1 MAKKKDVTTDNEI
14 FVAQKLAEDEL
25 NINEINK
32 PLEML
37 DFKSFDNNKDLLD
50 YQQQALINAFR
61 MLVAYFRDFKENKKE
76 FYAFYQKHYSFAHCD
91 FAKKKLNP
99 LLKSHF
105 KVENHCVSFENFIN
119 RLAFYMA
126 TGSGKTIVIIKLV
139 ELLSVAI
146 RMGLIPKKN
155 IMFFSANEHLIK
167 QFEKEIE
174 KYNRNK
180 DYFKQIDF
188 KNLKSVTNKDFHHA
202 PKNSFIEKIAL
213 FYYRADLMSDEES
226 KENLLNYKDYWDN
239 GENYVILDEA
249 HKGNKTESKR
259 QAIFSLLSLKGFLF
273 NFSATFTEESDLITA
288 VYNLSVGEWV
298 KLGYG
303 KESVLLKK
311 NNLNAFKE
319 LKDLNDREKEIAL
332 LKALLLLG
340 MQKRHQT
347 EGYFYDPLMLVFT
360 HSVNVKNS
368 DAEIFFKT
376 LARVIENDDGS
387 DFLKAKDDLLEELK
401 NPEFL
406 FSDDKDK
413 GYKVNVF
420 KESLKS
426 MDFKG
431 LKEEVFYA
439 SNGHIE
445 VIINPKNNQEI
456 AFKLNTSDKVFCLIR
471 IGDITE
477 WICEKLKSV
486 KVVSKNLS
494 FKEESYFSQIDKSSI
509 NILVGSRTFDT
520 GWDSTRPSVILFLNI
535 GLDDDAKKLVK
546 QSFGRGVR
554 IESVKNQRQRLAYLD
569 IDEAIKKDLKPNAAM
584 LETLFVIPTNHASLE
599 AILKIQKESENKGEN
614 RGSWREIKLEKTPI
628 KHALFV
634 PCYRKEQTNALKISP
649 SASFKMSE
657 KNFKDLKEYF
667 HLMSEKHFILK
678 HEIYDPKDY
687 TLLKEM
693 IQTAHFKKVPTW
705 HYKDLDHMISEIKGK
720 KGYTLLKDLIQTA
733 HFKKVSTWHYKDLDH
748 MISEIKGKL
757 YPNQKVPKDEFN
769 ALDSEKIVH
778 FKRIKVRADKKEELI
793 QTIQEVKEYAPL
805 DKETL
810 RIKIAQGEIDP
821 YDTEKHKQDK
831 TFKVDEAELLKLKEH
846 YYTPLIKAK
855 NCDWLKHVVKVESES
870 DFLEELLKIVETL
883 QENYDFW
890 AFSKIDE
897 HLDNLFIPYFNNAA
911 ERKFFPDFIFWL
923 QKGGTQIICF
933 IDPKGSKH
941 TDYEHK
947 ADAYQLFKDKI
958 FNPKNDPNLKIK
970 VVLKF
975 YGDKDD
981 VGERYR
987 DDWIKEGELK
997 DFFLKQ
1003 LA

>member
-1 MAKKKDVTTDNEI
+1 MAKKKDLIAHNEI

-25 NINEINK
+25 NTNEINE

-37 DFKSFDNNKDLLD
+37 DFKSFDNNKELLD

-61 MLVAYFRDFKENKKE
+61 MLVAYFKDFKGSKKE
-76 FYAFYQKHYSFAHCD
+76 FYAFYQKHYSFANCD
-91 FAKKKLNP
+91 FTKKKLNP

-155 IMFFSANEHLIK
+155 IMFFSANENLIK

-174 KYNRNK
+174 KYNRGK
-180 DYFKQIDF
+180 DFSKQIDF
-188 KNLKSVTNKDFHHA
+188 KNLKDVTHKDFHRA
-202 PKNSFIEKIAL
+202 PKGFFEKIAL
-213 FYYRADLMSDEES
+213 FYYRADLMNDGES

-249 HKGNKTESKR
+249 HKGNKSESKR

-273 NFSATFTEESDLITA
+273 NFSATFTEESDLITS

-311 NNLNAFKE
+311 NNLNAFKDS
-319 LKDLNDREKEIAL
+319 KDLNDREKEIAL

-340 MQKRHQT
+340 MQKRYKT
-347 EGYFYDPLMLVFT
+347 EGYFHDPLMLVFT

-376 LARVIENDDGS
+376 LAHVIENDDGN
-387 DFLKAKDDLLEELK
+387 DFVKAKEDLLEELK
-401 NPEFL
+401 DPEFL
-406 FSDDKDK
+406 FSANKDKD
-413 GYKVNVF
+413 YKVKVF
-420 KESLKS
+420 KEGLKS

-439 SNGHIE
+439 NSGHIE

-509 NILVGSRTFDT
+509 NILVGSRTFET

-599 AILKIQKESENKGEN
+599 AILKIQKESENRGEN

-634 PCYRKEQTNALKISP
+634 PCYRKEPTSILKIP
-649 SASFKMSE
+649 ENASFKMSE

-667 HLMSEKHFILK
+667 NLMSEKHFILK

-687 TLLKEM
+687 AMLKDM
-693 IQTAHFKKVPTW
+693 IQK
-705 HYKDLDHMISEIKGK
+705 
-720 KGYTLLKDLIQTA
+720 A
-733 HFKKVSTWHYKDLDH
+733 HFKKVSTWHYKDLDY

-769 ALDSEKIVH
+769 ALDNEKIVH
-778 FKRIKVRADKKEELI
+778 FKRIKVKADKQEALI
-793 QTIQEVKEYAPL
+793 KTIQEVKEHAPL

-810 RIKIAQGEIDP
+810 IKKIVQGEIDP

-831 TFKVDEAELLKLKEH
+831 TFEVDGAELLKLKEH

-855 NCDWLKHVVKVESES
+855 DCDWLKHVVKVKSEI
-870 DFLEELLKIVETL
+870 DFLQELQDQETTKTL
-883 QENYDFW
+883 QANYDFW

-897 HLDNLFIPYFNNAA
+897 HLDNLFIPYINDAA
-911 ERKFFPDFIFWL
+911 ERRFFPDFIFWL
-923 QKGGTQIICF
+923 QKGDTQIICF
-933 IDPKGSKH
+933 IDPKGTKIS
-941 TDYEHK
+941 DYQHK
-947 ADAYQLFKDKI
+947 ADAYKLFKDKI
-958 FNPKNDPNLKIK
+958 FNPKDDPHCKIKKIK

-975 YGDKDD
+975 YGDKDR
-981 VGERYR
+981 VGDNYR
-987 DDWIKEGELK
+987 DYWIQKGKLN
-997 DFFLKQ
+997 DFFLT
-1003 LA
+1003 LRD

>member
-1 MAKKKDVTTDNEI
+1 MAKKKQEVRNNEI
-14 FVAQKLAEDEL
+14 FVAQKLAEEEL
-25 NINEINK
+25 NANEIND

-37 DFKSFDNNKDLLD
+37 DFKSFDSNKELLD

-76 FYAFYQKHYSFAHCD
+76 FYAFYQKYYSFANCD
-91 FAKKKLNP
+91 FAKKKLNH
-99 LLKSHF
+99 LLKNSF
-105 KVENHCVSFENFIN
+105 KVENGCVKFENFIN

-139 ELLSVAI
+139 ELLSVAMG
-146 RMGLIPKKN
+146 MGLIPKKN

-180 DYFKQIDF
+180 DYSKQIDF
-188 KNLKSVTNKDFHHA
+188 KNLKNIKNKDFYHA
-202 PKNSFIEKIAL
+202 SSNFLMRKIVL

-226 KENLLNYKDYWDN
+226 KENLLNYKDCWDN

-259 QAIFSLLSLKGFLF
+259 QAIFSLLSLRGFLF

-311 NNLNAFKE
+311 NNLSAFKE

-340 MQKRHQT
+340 MQKRYKV
-347 EGYFYDPLMLVFT
+347 EGYFHDPLMLVFT
-360 HSVNVKNS
+360 HSVNVENS

-376 LARVIENDDGS
+376 LARVIENDDES

-401 NPEFL
+401 SPEFL
-406 FSDDKDK
+406 FSDGKDQD
-413 GYKVNVF
+413 YKIEVF
-420 KESLKS
+420 KESLKG

-431 LKEEVFYA
+431 LKEAVFYA

-477 WICEKLKSV
+477 WIHEKLKSV
-486 KVVSKNLS
+486 KVVNKNLS

-569 IDEAIKKDLKPNAAM
+569 IDEAVKDRLKPNAAM

-599 AILKIQKESENKGEN
+599 AILKFQKESESGGEN
-614 RGSWREIKLEKTPI
+614 RGPWREIKLEKTPI

-634 PCYRKEQTNALKISP
+634 PCYRKEQTNALKISKN
-649 SASFKMSE
+649 ASFKMSE
-657 KNFKDLKEYF
+657 KNFKDLKEHF

-678 HEIYDPKDY
+678 HEIYNPKDY
-687 TLLKEM
+687 ALLKEM
-693 IQTAHFKKVPTW
+693 
-705 HYKDLDHMISEIKGK
+705 
-720 KGYTLLKDLIQTA
+720 IQTA
-733 HFKKVSTWHYKDLDH
+733 HFKKVSTWHYKDLDY

-769 ALDSEKIVH
+769 ALDNEKIVH
-778 FKRIKVRADKKEELI
+778 FKRIKVKADKKEKLI
-793 QTIQEVKEYAPL
+793 QTIQEVKEYVPL

-810 RIKIAQGEIDP
+810 RMKIAQGEIDP
-821 YDTEKHKQDK
+821 YDTDKHKQDK
-831 TFKVDEAELLKLKEH
+831 TFKVGDAELLKLKEH

-855 NCDWLKHVVKVESES
+855 NCGWLKHVVKVKSES
-870 DFLEELLKIVETL
+870 DFLEELQKTETIITL

-897 HLDNLFIPYFNNAA
+897 HLDNLFIPYFNGAT

-958 FNPKNDPNLKIK
+958 FNPKDDPNFKIK

-975 YGDKDD
+975 YGNKDG

>member
-1 MAKKKDVTTDNEI
+1 MAKKKQEVRNNEI
-14 FVAQKLAEDEL
+14 FVAQKLAEEEL
-25 NINEINK
+25 NINEIND

-37 DFKSFDNNKDLLD
+37 DFKSFDNNKELLD

-61 MLVAYFRDFKENKKE
+61 VLIAYFRDFKENKKE
-76 FYAFYQKHYSFAHCD
+76 FYAFYQKHYSFANCD

-105 KVENHCVSFENFIN
+105 KVENHCVKFENFIN

-139 ELLSVAI
+139 ELLSVAMG
-146 RMGLIPKKN
+146 MGLIPKKN

-180 DYFKQIDF
+180 DYSKQIDF
-188 KNLKSVTNKDFHHA
+188 KNLKSVKNKDFYHA
-202 PKNSFIEKIAL
+202 SKDFFQKIAL
-213 FYYRADLMSDEES
+213 FYYRADLINDEES

-249 HKGNKTESKR
+249 HKGNKSESKR
-259 QAIFSLLSLKGFLF
+259 QAIFSLLSLRGFLF

-332 LKALLLLG
+332 LKALLLLA
-340 MQKRHQT
+340 MQKRYKT
-347 EGYFYDPLMLVFT
+347 EGYFHDPLMLVFT

-387 DFLKAKDDLLEELK
+387 DFLKAKEDLLEELK
-401 NPEFL
+401 APEFL

-477 WICEKLKSV
+477 WIHEKLKSV

-554 IESVKNQRQRLAYLD
+554 IESVKNQRQRLAYLN

-584 LETLFVIPTNHASLE
+584 LETLFVIATKSE
-599 AILKIQKESENKGEN
+599 SVKAILDLKEESSDP
-614 RGSWREIKLEKTPI
+614 SWYEVELEKTPI
-628 KHALFV
+628 EHALFV
-634 PCYRKEQTNALKISP
+634 PCYQEKCIKATDLESG
-649 SASFKMSE
+649 SFKMSE

-678 HEIYDPKDY
+678 HEIYNPKD
-687 TLLKEM
+687 
-693 IQTAHFKKVPTW
+693 
-705 HYKDLDHMISEIKGK
+705 
-720 KGYTLLKDLIQTA
+720 YTLLKDLIQTKR
-733 HFKKVSTWHYKDLDH
+733 FEIELNWHYKDLDDL
-748 MISEIKGKL
+748 ISILKKRL
-757 YPNQKVPKDEFN
+757 YLNQKVPKDEFN
-769 ALDSEKIVH
+769 ALDNEKIVH
-778 FKRIKVRADKKEELI
+778 FKRIKVKAGKKEELVKK
-793 QTIQEVKEYAPL
+793 IQELEEYA
-805 DKETL
+805 
-810 RIKIAQGEIDP
+810 P
-821 YDTEKHKQDK
+821 YDTEKHQQDK
-831 TFKVDEAELLKLKEH
+831 TFEVDGAELLKLKEH

-855 NCDWLKHVVKVESES
+855 NCDWLKHVVKVESEI
-870 DFLEELLKIVETL
+870 DFLKELQETETMKTL

-897 HLDNLFIPYFNNAA
+897 HLDNLFIPYIGGQVA

-933 IDPKGSKH
+933 IDPKGTKIS
-941 TDYEHK
+941 DYQHK
-947 ADAYQLFKDKI
+947 ADAYKLFKGKVFTPKDKPH
-958 FNPKNDPNLKIK
+958 FKIQ

-975 YGDKDD
+975 YGNKDRVPD
-981 VGERYR
+981 DYR
-987 DDWIKEGELK
+987 DYWIKKGKLE
-997 DFFLKQ
+997 DFFLT
-1003 LA
+1003 L

>member
-1 MAKKKDVTTDNEI
+1 MAKKKQEVRNNEI
-14 FVAQKLAEDEL
+14 FVAQKLAEEEL
-25 NINEINK
+25 NANEIND

-37 DFKSFDNNKDLLD
+37 DFKSFDSNKELLD

-76 FYAFYQKHYSFAHCD
+76 FYAFYQKHYSFAKCD
-91 FAKKKLNP
+91 FAKKKLNH

-105 KVENHCVSFENFIN
+105 KVENHCVKFENFIN

-139 ELLSVAI
+139 ELLSVAMG
-146 RMGLIPKKN
+146 MGLIPKKN

-180 DYFKQIDF
+180 DFSKQIDF
-188 KNLKSVTNKDFHHA
+188 KNLKSVKNKDFYHS
-202 PKNSFIEKIAL
+202 PKDFFQKIAL

-226 KENLLNYKDYWDN
+226 KENLLNYKDCWDN

-259 QAIFSLLSLKGFLF
+259 QAIFSLLSQKGFLF

-311 NNLNAFKE
+311 NNLSAFKE

-340 MQKRHQT
+340 MQKRYKT
-347 EGYFYDPLMLVFT
+347 EGYFHDPLMLVFT
-360 HSVNVKNS
+360 HSVNVENS

-376 LARVIENDDGS
+376 LARVIENDDES
-387 DFLKAKDDLLEELK
+387 DFSKAKDDLLEELK
-401 NPEFL
+401 SPEFL
-406 FSDDKDK
+406 FSDGKDQKDK
-413 GYKVNVF
+413 AEVF
-420 KESLKS
+420 KEGLKG

-431 LKEEVFYA
+431 LKEAVFYA
-439 SNGHIE
+439 SSGHIE

-477 WICEKLKSV
+477 WIREKLKSV

-509 NILVGSRTFDT
+509 NILVGSRAFDT

-569 IDEAIKKDLKPNAAM
+569 IDEAVKDRLKPNAAM

-599 AILKIQKESENKGEN
+599 AILKFQKESENGGEN
-614 RGSWREIKLEKTPI
+614 RGSWHEIKLEKTRI
-628 KHALFV
+628 EHALFV

-687 TLLKEM
+687 ALLKEM
-693 IQTAHFKKVPTW
+693 IQTAHFKKV
-705 HYKDLDHMISEIKGK
+705 
-720 KGYTLLKDLIQTA
+720 
-733 HFKKVSTWHYKDLDH
+733 STMRL
-748 MISEIKGKL
+748 
-757 YPNQKVPKDEFN
+757 
-769 ALDSEKIVH
+769 
-778 FKRIKVRADKKEELI
+778 
-793 QTIQEVKEYAPL
+793 
-805 DKETL
+805 
-810 RIKIAQGEIDP
+810 
-821 YDTEKHKQDK
+821 
-831 TFKVDEAELLKLKEH
+831 
-846 YYTPLIKAK
+846 
-855 NCDWLKHVVKVESES
+855 
-870 DFLEELLKIVETL
+870 
-883 QENYDFW
+883 
-890 AFSKIDE
+890 
-897 HLDNLFIPYFNNAA
+897 
-911 ERKFFPDFIFWL
+911 
-923 QKGGTQIICF
+923 
-933 IDPKGSKH
+933 
-941 TDYEHK
+941 
-947 ADAYQLFKDKI
+947 
-958 FNPKNDPNLKIK
+958 
-970 VVLKF
+970 
-975 YGDKDD
+975 
-981 VGERYR
+981 
-987 DDWIKEGELK
+987 WIKKL
-997 DFFLKQ
+997 
-1003 LA
+1003 

>member
-1 MAKKKDVTTDNEI
+1 MAKKKDLTSYNEI

-25 NINEINK
+25 NTNEINE
-32 PLEML
+32 PLERL
-37 DFKSFDNNKDLLD
+37 DFKSFDSNKELLD

-91 FAKKKLNP
+91 FTHKKLNP

-155 IMFFSANEHLIK
+155 IMFFSANENLIK

-174 KYNRNK
+174 KYNRGK
-180 DYFKQIDF
+180 DFSKQIDF
-188 KNLKSVTNKDFHHA
+188 KNLKEVTHKDFHRA
-202 PKNSFIEKIAL
+202 PKGFFEKITL
-213 FYYRADLMSDEES
+213 FYYRADLMNDEES

-249 HKGNKTESKR
+249 HKGNKSESKR

-273 NFSATFTEESDLITA
+273 NFSATFTEESDLITS

-311 NNLNAFKE
+311 NNLNAFKDS
-319 LKDLNDREKEIAL
+319 KDLNDREKEIAL

-340 MQKRHQT
+340 MQKRYKT
-347 EGYFYDPLMLVFT
+347 EGYFHDPLMLVFT

-387 DFLKAKDDLLEELK
+387 DFVKAKEDLLEEIK
-401 NPEFL
+401 DPEFL
-406 FSDDKDK
+406 FSANKDKD
-413 GYKVNVF
+413 YKVKVF
-420 KESLKS
+420 KEGLKS

-456 AFKLNTSDKVFCLIR
+456 AFKLNTSDKVFCLIK

-509 NILVGSRTFDT
+509 NILVGSRTFET

-569 IDEAIKKDLKPNAAM
+569 IDEAIKENLKPNAAM
-584 LETLFVIPTNHASLE
+584 LETLFVIATKSE
-599 AILKIQKESENKGEN
+599 SVKAILDLKEESSDP
-614 RGSWREIKLEKTPI
+614 SWCEVELEKTPI
-628 KHALFV
+628 EHDLFV
-634 PCYRKEQTNALKISP
+634 PCYRKEPTSILKIP
-649 SASFKMSE
+649 ENASFKMSE

-667 HLMSEKHFILK
+667 NLMSEKHFILK

-687 TLLKEM
+687 ATLKDM
-693 IQTAHFKKVPTW
+693 IQK
-705 HYKDLDHMISEIKGK
+705 
-720 KGYTLLKDLIQTA
+720 A
-733 HFKKVSTWHYKDLDH
+733 HFKKVSTWHYKDLDY
-748 MISEIKGKL
+748 MIAEIKGKL

-769 ALDSEKIVH
+769 ALDNEKIVH
-778 FKRIKVRADKKEELI
+778 FKRIKVKADKQEALI
-793 QTIQEVKEYAPL
+793 KTIQEVKEHAPL

-821 YDTEKHKQDK
+821 YDAEKHKQDK
-831 TFKVDEAELLKLKEH
+831 TFKVGDAELLKLKEH

-855 NCDWLKHVVKVESES
+855 DCDWLKHVVKVKSEI
-870 DFLEELLKIVETL
+870 DFLQELQDQETTKTL

-897 HLDNLFIPYFNNAA
+897 HLDNLFIPYINNVA
-911 ERKFFPDFIFWL
+911 ERRFFPDFIFWL
-923 QKGGTQIICF
+923 QKGDTQIICF
-933 IDPKGSKH
+933 IDPKGNKH

-947 ADAYQLFKDKI
+947 ADAYKLFKDKI
-958 FNPKNDPNLKIK
+958 FNPKNDPHFKIK

-981 VGERYR
+981 VGDNYR
-987 DDWIKEGELK
+987 DYWIQKGKLN
-997 DFFLKQ
+997 DFFLTLKD
-1003 LA
+1003 

>member
-1 MAKKKDVTTDNEI
+1 MAKKKQEVRNNEI

-25 NINEINK
+25 NTNEINE

-37 DFKSFDNNKDLLD
+37 DFKSFDSNKELLD

-61 MLVAYFRDFKENKKE
+61 MLVAYFRDFKGSKKE
-76 FYAFYQKHYSFAHCD
+76 FYAFYQKHYSFANCD
-91 FAKKKLNP
+91 FTHKKLNH

-105 KVENHCVSFENFIN
+105 KVENQRVSFENFIN

-155 IMFFSANEHLIK
+155 IMFFSANENLIK

-174 KYNRNK
+174 KYNRGK
-180 DYFKQIDF
+180 DFSKQIDF
-188 KNLKSVTNKDFHHA
+188 KNLKSITHKDFHRA
-202 PKNSFIEKIAL
+202 PKGFFEKIAL
-213 FYYRADLMSDEES
+213 FYYRADLMNDEES

-249 HKGNKTESKR
+249 HKGNKSESKR

-273 NFSATFTEESDLITA
+273 NFSATFTEESDLITS

-311 NNLNAFKE
+311 NNLNAFKD

-340 MQKRHQT
+340 MQKRYKT
-347 EGYFYDPLMLVFT
+347 EGYFHDPLMLVFT
-360 HSVNVKNS
+360 HSVNVENS

-376 LARVIENDDGS
+376 LARVIENDNGN
-387 DFLKAKDDLLEELK
+387 DFVKAKEDLLEEIK

-406 FSDDKDK
+406 FSANKDN
-413 GYKVNVF
+413 YKVKVF
-420 KESLKS
+420 KEGLKS
-426 MDFKG
+426 IDFKG
-431 LKEEVFYA
+431 LKEEIFYVN
-439 SNGHIE
+439 SGHIE

-456 AFKLNTSDKVFCLIR
+456 AFKLNTSDKVFCLIK

-494 FKEESYFSQIDKSSI
+494 FKEESYFSQIDRSSI
-509 NILVGSRTFDT
+509 NILVGSRTFET

-599 AILKIQKESENKGEN
+599 AILTIQKESENRGEN

-628 KHALFV
+628 EHKLFV
-634 PCYRKEQTNALKISP
+634 PCYRKEPTSILELPEN
-649 SASFKMSE
+649 ASFKMSE

-667 HLMSEKHFILK
+667 NLMSEKHFILK

-687 TLLKEM
+687 ATLKDM
-693 IQTAHFKKVPTW
+693 IQKAR
-705 HYKDLDHMISEIKGK
+705 I
-720 KGYTLLKDLIQTA
+720 
-733 HFKKVSTWHYKDLDH
+733 KKVSTWHYKDLDY

-769 ALDSEKIVH
+769 ALDNEKIVH
-778 FKRIKVRADKKEELI
+778 FKRIKVKADKQEALI
-793 QTIQEVKEYAPL
+793 KTIQEVKEHAPL

-810 RIKIAQGEIDP
+810 IKKIAQGEIDP
-821 YDTEKHKQDK
+821 YDADKHKQDK
-831 TFKVDEAELLKLKEH
+831 TFKVGDAELLKLKEH

-855 NCDWLKHVVKVESES
+855 DCYWLKHVVKVKSEI
-870 DFLEELLKIVETL
+870 DFLQELQDQETTKTL

-897 HLDNLFIPYFNNAA
+897 HLDNLFIPYINNVA
-911 ERKFFPDFIFWL
+911 ERRFFPDFIFWL
-923 QKGGTQIICF
+923 QKGDTQIICF
-933 IDPKGSKH
+933 IDPKGI
-941 TDYEHK
+941 TYADYEHK
-947 ADAYQLFKDKI
+947 ADAYKLFKDKI
-958 FNPKNDPNLKIK
+958 FNSKNDPNFKIK

-975 YGDKDD
+975 YGDKDK
-981 VGERYR
+981 VGDNYR
-987 DDWIKEGELK
+987 DYWIQKGKLN
-997 DFFLKQ
+997 DFFLTLKD
-1003 LA
+1003 

>member
-1 MAKKKDVTTDNEI
+1 MAKKKDLTSYNEI

-25 NINEINK
+25 NTNEINE
-32 PLEML
+32 PLERL
-37 DFKSFDNNKDLLD
+37 DFKSFDSNKELLD

-76 FYAFYQKHYSFAHCD
+76 FYAFYQEHYSFANCD
-91 FAKKKLNP
+91 FTNKKLNP

-146 RMGLIPKKN
+146 KMGLIPKKN
-155 IMFFSANEHLIK
+155 IMFFSANENLIK

-174 KYNRNK
+174 KYNRGK
-180 DYFKQIDF
+180 DFSKQIDF
-188 KNLKSVTNKDFHHA
+188 KNLKSITHKDFHRA
-202 PKNSFIEKIAL
+202 PKGFFEKIAL
-213 FYYRADLMSDEES
+213 FYYRADLMNDEES

-249 HKGNKTESKR
+249 HKGNKSESKR
-259 QAIFSLLSLKGFLF
+259 QAVFSLLSLKGFLF
-273 NFSATFTEESDLITA
+273 NFSATFTEESDLITS

-311 NNLNAFKE
+311 NNLNPFKD

-340 MQKRHQT
+340 MQKRYKT
-347 EGYFYDPLMLVFT
+347 EGYFHDPLMLVFT

-376 LARVIENDDGS
+376 LARVIENDDGN
-387 DFLKAKDDLLEELK
+387 DFLKAKEDLLEEIK
-401 NPEFL
+401 DPEFL
-406 FSDDKDK
+406 FSANKDKD
-413 GYKVNVF
+413 YKVKVF
-420 KESLKS
+420 KEGLKS

-439 SNGHIE
+439 NSGHIE

-494 FKEESYFSQIDKSSI
+494 FKEESYFSQIDRSSI
-509 NILVGSRTFDT
+509 NILVGSRTFET

-554 IESVKNQRQRLAYLD
+554 IESIKNQRQRLAYLD
-569 IDEAIKKDLKPNAAM
+569 IDETIKENLKPNAAM

-599 AILKIQKESENKGEN
+599 AILTIQKESENRGEN
-614 RGSWREIKLEKTPI
+614 RGSWREITLEKTPI
-628 KHALFV
+628 KHDLFV
-634 PCYRKEQTNALKISP
+634 PCYRKEPTSILKIP
-649 SASFKMSE
+649 ENASFKMSE

-667 HLMSEKHFILK
+667 NLMSEKHFILK

-687 TLLKEM
+687 AMLKDM
-693 IQTAHFKKVPTW
+693 IQK
-705 HYKDLDHMISEIKGK
+705 E
-720 KGYTLLKDLIQTA
+720 
-733 HFKKVSTWHYKDLDH
+733 HFKKVSTWHYKDLDY

-769 ALDSEKIVH
+769 TLDNEKIVH
-778 FKRIKVRADKKEELI
+778 FKRIKVKADKQEALI
-793 QTIQEVKEYAPL
+793 KTIQEVKEHAPL

-810 RIKIAQGEIDP
+810 IKKIAQGEIDP
-821 YDTEKHKQDK
+821 YYTEKHKQDK
-831 TFKVDEAELLKLKEH
+831 TFKVDDAELLKLKEH

-855 NCDWLKHVVKVESES
+855 DCDWLKHVVKVKSEI
-870 DFLEELLKIVETL
+870 DFLQELQDQETTKTL
-883 QENYDFW
+883 QANYDFW

-897 HLDNLFIPYFNNAA
+897 HLDNLFIPYINNVA
-911 ERKFFPDFIFWL
+911 ERRFFPDFIFWL
-923 QKGGTQIICF
+923 QKGDTQIICF
-933 IDPKGSKH
+933 IDPKGI
-941 TDYEHK
+941 TYADYEHK
-947 ADAYQLFKDKI
+947 ADAYKLFKDKI
-958 FNPKNDPNLKIK
+958 FNPKNDPHFKIKKIK

-975 YGDKDD
+975 YGDKDR
-981 VGERYR
+981 VGDNYR
-987 DDWIKEGELK
+987 DYWIQKGKLN
-997 DFFLKQ
+997 DFFLTLKD
-1003 LA
+1003 

>member
-1 MAKKKDVTTDNEI
+1 MAKKKQEVRNNEI
-14 FVAQKLAEDEL
+14 FVAQKLAEEEL
-25 NINEINK
+25 NINEIND

-37 DFKSFDNNKDLLD
+37 DFKSFDNNKELLD

-76 FYAFYQKHYSFAHCD
+76 FYAFYQKHYSFANCD
-91 FAKKKLNP
+91 FAKKKLND
-99 LLKSHF
+99 LLKNSF
-105 KVENHCVSFENFIN
+105 KVENHCVKFENFIN

-139 ELLSVAI
+139 ELLSVAMG
-146 RMGLIPKKN
+146 MGLIPKKN

-180 DYFKQIDF
+180 DYSKQIDF
-188 KNLKSVTNKDFHHA
+188 KNLKSVKNEDFYHASKDFLM
-202 PKNSFIEKIAL
+202 EKIVL
-213 FYYRADLMSDEES
+213 FYYRADLMNDEES
-226 KENLLNYKDYWDN
+226 KENLLNYKDCWDN

-259 QAIFSLLSLKGFLF
+259 QAIFSLLSLRGFLF

-311 NNLNAFKE
+311 NNLGAFKE
-319 LKDLNDREKEIAL
+319 LKDLNDREKKIAL

-340 MQKRHQT
+340 MQKRYKT
-347 EGYFYDPLMLVFT
+347 EGYFHDPLMLVFT
-360 HSVNVKNS
+360 HSVNVENS

-376 LARVIENDDGS
+376 LARVIENDDES
-387 DFLKAKDDLLEELK
+387 DFLRAKDDLLEELK
-401 NPEFL
+401 KPEFL
-406 FSDDKDK
+406 FSDGKEQE
-413 GYKVNVF
+413 YKIEVF
-420 KESLKS
+420 KKGLND

-431 LKEEVFYA
+431 LKEAVFYA
-439 SNGHIE
+439 GNGYIE

-456 AFKLNTSDKVFCLIR
+456 AFKLNTSDKVFCLIK

-477 WICEKLKSV
+477 WIHEKLKSM

-554 IESVKNQRQRLAYLD
+554 IESVKNQRQRLAYLE
-569 IDEAIKKDLKPNAAM
+569 IDEAIKKDLKPHAAM

-599 AILKIQKESENKGEN
+599 AILKFQKENENGGEN
-614 RGSWREIKLEKTPI
+614 RGSWREIKLEKTPTI

-634 PCYRKEQTNALKISP
+634 PCYRKEQTNALKISQ

-687 TLLKEM
+687 
-693 IQTAHFKKVPTW
+693 A
-705 HYKDLDHMISEIKGK
+705 
-720 KGYTLLKDLIQTA
+720 LLKDLIQKA
-733 HFKKVSTWHYKDLDH
+733 HFKKVSTWHYKDLDY

-769 ALDSEKIVH
+769 ALDNEKIVH
-778 FKRIKVRADKKEELI
+778 FKRIKVKTDKKEKLI

-805 DKETL
+805 DKE
-810 RIKIAQGEIDP
+810 RMKIVQGEIDP
-821 YDTEKHKQDK
+821 YDTDKHKQDR
-831 TFKVDEAELLKLKEH
+831 TFKVDDAELLKLKEH

-855 NCDWLKHVVKVESES
+855 NCDWLKHVVKVKSES
-870 DFLEELLKIVETL
+870 DFLEELLKITETL

-897 HLDNLFIPYFNNAA
+897 HLDNLFIPYIDNGAT

-923 QKGGTQIICF
+923 QKGDTQIICF
-933 IDPKGSKH
+933 IDPKGIEH
-941 TDYEHK
+941 TDYEDK
-947 ADAYQLFKDKI
+947 ADWYKNLFKDKI
-958 FNPKNDPNLKIK
+958 FNPKDNPNFKIK

-975 YGDKDD
+975 YNNSYKVPSEG
-981 VGERYR
+981 YR
-987 DDWIKEGELK
+987 DYWIQKDKLK

>member
-1 MAKKKDVTTDNEI
+1 MAKKKDLTTDNEI

-25 NINEINK
+25 NTNEINE

-37 DFKSFDNNKDLLD
+37 DFKSFDNNKELLD

-61 MLVAYFRDFKENKKE
+61 MLVAYFRDFKGSKKE
-76 FYAFYQKHYSFAHCD
+76 FYAFYQERYSFANCD
-91 FAKKKLNP
+91 FTHKKLNP

-105 KVENHCVSFENFIN
+105 KVENQRVSFENFIN

-155 IMFFSANEHLIK
+155 IMFFSANENLIK

-174 KYNRNK
+174 KYNRGK
-180 DYFKQIDF
+180 DYSKQMDF
-188 KNLKSVTNKDFHHA
+188 KSLKSVKNEDFYHA
-202 PKNSFIEKIAL
+202 PKGSFKDMEKIAL
-213 FYYRADLMSDEES
+213 FYYRADLMNDEES

-249 HKGNKTESKR
+249 HKGNKSESKR

-340 MQKRHQT
+340 MQKRYQT

-360 HSVNVKNS
+360 HSVNIKNS

-376 LARVIENDDGS
+376 LARVIENDDES
-387 DFLKAKDDLLEELK
+387 DFLKAKEDLLEELK

-413 GYKVNVF
+413 DYKVKVF
-420 KESLKS
+420 KEGLKS

-456 AFKLNTSDKVFCLIR
+456 AFKLNTSDKVFCLIK

-477 WICEKLKSV
+477 WIYEKLKSV

-509 NILVGSRTFDT
+509 NILVGSRTFET

-554 IESVKNQRQRLAYLD
+554 IESVKNQRQRLAYLE
-569 IDEAIKKDLKPNAAM
+569 IDPSIKKALKPNAAM

-599 AILKIQKESENKGEN
+599 AILKFQKESENKGED
-614 RGSWREIKLEKTPI
+614 RGSWREIKLEKTRI
-628 KHALFV
+628 EHKLFV
-634 PCYRKEQTNALKISP
+634 PCYRKEPTSMLELPEN
-649 SASFKMSE
+649 ASFKMSG

-667 HLMSEKHFILK
+667 NLMSEKHFILK

-687 TLLKEM
+687 VQLKNM
-693 IQTAHFKKVPTW
+693 IQKAR
-705 HYKDLDHMISEIKGK
+705 
-720 KGYTLLKDLIQTA
+720 
-733 HFKKVSTWHYKDLDH
+733 FKKVSTWHYKDLDY

-769 ALDSEKIVH
+769 ALDNEKIVH
-778 FKRIKVRADKKEELI
+778 FKRIKVKADKKEKLI
-793 QTIQEVKEYAPL
+793 QTIQEVEEYAPL

-810 RIKIAQGEIDP
+810 RTKIAQGEIDP
-821 YDTEKHKQDK
+821 YDTEKHKQDR

-855 NCDWLKHVVKVESES
+855 NCDWLKHVVKVKSES
-870 DFLEELLKIVETL
+870 DFLEELLKITETL

-897 HLDNLFIPYFNNAA
+897 HLDNLFIPYIDNAT
-911 ERKFFPDFIFWL
+911 ERRFFPDFIFWL

-947 ADAYQLFKDKI
+947 ADAYKNLFKDKV
-958 FNPKNDPNLKIK
+958 FTPKDNPNFKIK

-975 YGDKDD
+975 YGNKDD

>member
-1 MAKKKDVTTDNEI
+1 MAKKKDLTTDNEI
-14 FVAQKLAEDEL
+14 FVAQKLAEEEL
-25 NINEINK
+25 NTNEINE
-32 PLEML
+32 PLERL
-37 DFKSFDNNKDLLD
+37 DFKSFDSNKELLD

-61 MLVAYFRDFKENKKE
+61 MLAAYFRDFKENKKE
-76 FYAFYQKHYSFAHCD
+76 FYAFYQKHYSFANCD

-180 DYFKQIDF
+180 DYSKQIDF
-188 KNLKSVTNKDFHHA
+188 KNLKSVTHKDFHHA
-202 PKNSFIEKIAL
+202 PKGSFIEKITL

-311 NNLNAFKE
+311 NNLNAFKD

-340 MQKRHQT
+340 MQKRYKT
-347 EGYFYDPLMLVFT
+347 EGYFHDPLMLVFT

-376 LARVIENDDGS
+376 LARMIENDDGN
-387 DFLKAKDDLLEELK
+387 DFLKAKEDLLEEIK
-401 NPEFL
+401 DPEFL

-413 GYKVNVF
+413 DYKVKVF
-420 KESLKS
+420 KEGLKS

-471 IGDITE
+471 IGDIAE

-494 FKEESYFSQIDKSSI
+494 FKEESYFSQIDRSSI
-509 NILVGSRTFDT
+509 NILVGSRTFET

-584 LETLFVIPTNHASLE
+584 LETLFVIATKSE
-599 AILKIQKESENKGEN
+599 SVKAILDLKEESSDP
-614 RGSWREIKLEKTPI
+614 SWCEVELEKTPI
-628 KHALFV
+628 EHDLFV
-634 PCYRKEQTNALKISP
+634 PCYKEKSIKATDLQSG
-649 SASFKMSE
+649 SFKMSA

-678 HEIYDPKDY
+678 HEIYNPKDY
-687 TLLKEM
+687 
-693 IQTAHFKKVPTW
+693 A
-705 HYKDLDHMISEIKGK
+705 
-720 KGYTLLKDLIQTA
+720 LLKDLIQTKR
-733 HFKKVSTWHYKDLDH
+733 FEIELNWHYKDLDEL
-748 MISEIKGKL
+748 ISILKKRL
-757 YPNQKVPKDEFN
+757 YFNQKVPKDEFN
-769 ALDSEKIVH
+769 ALDDEKIVH
-778 FKRIKVRADKKEELI
+778 FKRVKVRADKKEKLI

-810 RIKIAQGEIDP
+810 RTKIAQGEIDP
-821 YDTEKHKQDK
+821 YDTEKHKQDR
-831 TFKVDEAELLKLKEH
+831 TFKVGDAELLKLKEH

-855 NCDWLKHVVKVESES
+855 NCDWLKHVVKVESEI
-870 DFLEELLKIVETL
+870 DFLKELQKTETIKTL

-897 HLDNLFIPYFNNAA
+897 HLDNLFIPYFNSAT

-923 QKGGTQIICF
+923 QKGNTQIICF
-933 IDPKGSKH
+933 IDPKGTEH
-941 TDYEHK
+941 TSSLRK
-947 ADAYQLFKDKI
+947 AYWYKKLFKDKI

-975 YGDKDD
+975 YGDKDKVPD
-981 VGERYR
+981 DYR
-987 DDWIKEGELK
+987 NYWIKKGKLEY
-997 DFFLKQ
+997 FFLKQ

>member
-1 MAKKKDVTTDNEI
+1 MAKKKDLTTDNEI
-14 FVAQKLAEDEL
+14 FVAQKLAEEEL
-25 NINEINK
+25 NTNEINE
-32 PLEML
+32 PLERL
-37 DFKSFDNNKDLLD
+37 DFKSFDSNKELLD

-105 KVENHCVSFENFIN
+105 KVENQRVSFENFIN

-155 IMFFSANEHLIK
+155 IMFFSANENLIK

-174 KYNRNK
+174 KYNRGK

-188 KNLKSVTNKDFHHA
+188 KSLKSVTHKDFYRA
-202 PKNSFIEKIAL
+202 PKNVLKEMEKIAL
-213 FYYRADLMSDEES
+213 FYYRADLMNDEES

-249 HKGNKTESKR
+249 HKGNKSESKR

-311 NNLNAFKE
+311 NNLSAFKD

-340 MQKRHQT
+340 MQKCYQT

-376 LARVIENDDGS
+376 LARVIENDDGN
-387 DFLKAKDDLLEELK
+387 DFLKAKEDLLEEIK

-406 FSDDKDK
+406 FSNDKDK
-413 GYKVNVF
+413 DYKVKVF
-420 KESLKS
+420 KEGLKS

-456 AFKLNTSDKVFCLIR
+456 AFKLNTSDKVFCLIK

-554 IESVKNQRQRLAYLD
+554 IESVKNQRQRLAYLE
-569 IDEAIKKDLKPNAAM
+569 IDEAIKDRLKPHAAM

-599 AILKIQKESENKGEN
+599 AILKIQKESENRDEN

-678 HEIYDPKDY
+678 HEIYNPKDY

-693 IQTAHFKKVPTW
+693 IQTAHFKKV
-705 HYKDLDHMISEIKGK
+705 
-720 KGYTLLKDLIQTA
+720 
-733 HFKKVSTWHYKDLDH
+733 STWHYKDLDY

-769 ALDSEKIVH
+769 ALDNEKIVH
-778 FKRIKVRADKKEELI
+778 FKRVKVKAGKKEELVKK
-793 QTIQEVKEYAPL
+793 IQEVKEYAPL
-805 DKETL
+805 DKE

-821 YDTEKHKQDK
+821 YDTEKHKQDR
-831 TFKVDEAELLKLKEH
+831 TFKVGEAELLKLKEH

-855 NCDWLKHVVKVESES
+855 NCDWLKHVVKVKSES
-870 DFLEELLKIVETL
+870 DFLEELLKITKTL

-897 HLDNLFIPYFNNAA
+897 HLDNLFIPYIDNAT
-911 ERKFFPDFIFWL
+911 ERRFFPDFIFWL

-958 FNPKNDPNLKIK
+958 FNPKDDPNLKIK

-975 YGDKDD
+975 YGNKDD

-987 DDWIKEGELK
+987 DLWIEKGKLEY
-997 DFFLKQ
+997 FFLD
-1003 LA
+1003 LNN

>member
-1 MAKKKDVTTDNEI
+1 MAKKKQEVRNNEI
-14 FVAQKLAEDEL
+14 FVAQKLAEEEL
-25 NINEINK
+25 NINEIND

-37 DFKSFDNNKDLLD
+37 DFKSFDSNKELLD

-76 FYAFYQKHYSFAHCD
+76 FYAFYQKHYSFANCD
-91 FAKKKLNP
+91 FAKKKLNH

-105 KVENHCVSFENFIN
+105 KVENHCVRFENFIN

-139 ELLSVAI
+139 ELLSVAMG
-146 RMGLIPKKN
+146 MGLIPKKN
-155 IMFFSANEHLIK
+155 IMFFSANENLIQ

-180 DYFKQIDF
+180 DYAKQIDF
-188 KNLKSVTNKDFHHA
+188 KNLKSVKNKDFYHS
-202 PKNSFIEKIAL
+202 PKDFFIEKIAL

-226 KENLLNYKDYWDN
+226 KENLLNYKDCWDN

-259 QAIFSLLSLKGFLF
+259 QAIFSLLSLRGFLF

-340 MQKRHQT
+340 MQKRYKV
-347 EGYFYDPLMLVFT
+347 EGYFHDPLMLVFT
-360 HSVNVKNS
+360 HSVNVENS

-376 LARVIENDDGS
+376 LARVIENDDES

-406 FSDDKDK
+406 FSDGKEQN
-413 GYKVNVF
+413 YRIEVF
-420 KESLKS
+420 KKSLND

-477 WICEKLKSV
+477 WIREKLKSV

-509 NILVGSRTFDT
+509 NILVGSRAFDT

-584 LETLFVIPTNHASLE
+584 LETLFVIATKSE
-599 AILKIQKESENKGEN
+599 SVKAILDLKEESSDP
-614 RGSWREIKLEKTPI
+614 SWCEVELEETPI
-628 KHALFV
+628 EHALFV
-634 PCYRKEQTNALKISP
+634 PCYQEKSIKATDLESG
-649 SASFKMSE
+649 SFKMSE

-687 TLLKEM
+687 E
-693 IQTAHFKKVPTW
+693 
-705 HYKDLDHMISEIKGK
+705 
-720 KGYTLLKDLIQTA
+720 LLKDLIQTKR
-733 HFKKVSTWHYKDLDH
+733 FEIELNWHYKDLDDL
-748 MISEIKGKL
+748 ISILKKRL
-757 YPNQKVPKDEFN
+757 YLNQKVPKDEFN
-769 ALDSEKIVH
+769 ALDDEKIVH
-778 FKRIKVRADKKEELI
+778 FKRVKVKAGKKEALMK
-793 QTIQEVKEYAPL
+793 TIQEVKEYAPL

-810 RIKIAQGEIDP
+810 RKKIAQGEIDP
-821 YDTEKHKQDK
+821 YDIEKHKQDR
-831 TFKVDEAELLKLKEH
+831 TFKVDDAELLKLKEH

-855 NCDWLKHVVKVESES
+855 NCDWLKHVVKVKSES
-870 DFLEELLKIVETL
+870 DFLEELLKITETL

-897 HLDNLFIPYFNNAA
+897 HLDHLFIPYIDNAA
-911 ERKFFPDFIFWL
+911 ERRFFPDFIFWL

-947 ADAYQLFKDKI
+947 ADAYKLFKDKV

-987 DDWIKEGELK
+987 DLWIEKGKLEYFFLDLK
-997 DFFLKQ
+997 DWPDFIERG
-1003 LA
+1003 

>member
-1 MAKKKDVTTDNEI
+1 MAKKKQEVRNNEI
-14 FVAQKLAEDEL
+14 FVAQKLTEEEL
-25 NINEINK
+25 DTNEINE

-37 DFKSFDNNKDLLD
+37 DFKSFDSNKELLD

-61 MLVAYFRDFKENKKE
+61 MLAAYFRDFKENKKE
-76 FYAFYQKHYSFAHCD
+76 FYAFYQKHYSFANCD

-99 LLKSHF
+99 LLKNSF
-105 KVENHCVSFENFIN
+105 KVENGCVKFENFIN

-180 DYFKQIDF
+180 DYSKQIDF
-188 KNLKSVTNKDFHHA
+188 KSLKSVTNKDFYRT

-249 HKGNKTESKR
+249 HKGNKSESKR

-298 KLGYG
+298 NLGYG

-340 MQKRHQT
+340 MQKRYKV
-347 EGYFYDPLMLVFT
+347 EGYFHDPLMLVFT

-387 DFLKAKDDLLEELK
+387 DFLKAKEDLLEELK

-413 GYKVNVF
+413 DYKVKVF
-420 KESLKS
+420 KEGLKS

-494 FKEESYFSQIDKSSI
+494 FKEESYFSQIDRSSI
-509 NILVGSRTFDT
+509 NILVGSRTFET

-569 IDEAIKKDLKPNAAM
+569 IDEAIKENLKPNAAI

-599 AILKIQKESENKGEN
+599 AILKIQKESENRGES

-628 KHALFV
+628 KHTLFV
-634 PCYRKEQTNALKISP
+634 PCYKKEQTSILDLPEN
-649 SASFKMSE
+649 ASFKMSE

-667 HLMSEKHFILK
+667 NLMSEKHFILK

-687 TLLKEM
+687 TQLKKM
-693 IQTAHFKKVPTW
+693 IQK
-705 HYKDLDHMISEIKGK
+705 
-720 KGYTLLKDLIQTA
+720 A
-733 HFKKVSTWHYKDLDH
+733 HFKKVSTWHYKDLDY
-748 MISEIKGKL
+748 MIAEIKGKL

-769 ALDSEKIVH
+769 TLDNEKIVH
-778 FKRIKVRADKKEELI
+778 FKRIKVKANKQEALI
-793 QTIQEVKEYAPL
+793 KTIQEVKE
-805 DKETL
+805 
-810 RIKIAQGEIDP
+810 
-821 YDTEKHKQDK
+821 HDK
-831 TFKVDEAELLKLKEH
+831 TFKVDDAELLKLKEH

-855 NCDWLKHVVKVESES
+855 DCDWLKHVVKVESEI
-870 DFLEELLKIVETL
+870 DFLQELQDQETTKTL

-897 HLDNLFIPYFNNAA
+897 HLDNLFIPYIDGAA
-911 ERKFFPDFIFWL
+911 ERRFFPDFIFWL
-923 QKGGTQIICF
+923 QKGDTQIICF
-933 IDPKGSKH
+933 IDPKGTKIS
-941 TDYEHK
+941 DYQHK
-947 ADAYQLFKDKI
+947 ADAYKLFKDKV
-958 FNPKNDPNLKIK
+958 FHPKDDPHFKIK

-981 VGERYR
+981 VGDKYK
-987 DDWIKEGELK
+987 DDWIQKDKLK
-997 DFFLKQ
+997 DFFLTLWPKFIERG
-1003 LA
+1003 

>member
-1 MAKKKDVTTDNEI
+1 MAKKKDLTTDNEI
-14 FVAQKLAEDEL
+14 FVAQKLAEEEL
-25 NINEINK
+25 NTNEIND

-37 DFKSFDNNKDLLD
+37 DFKSFDNNKELLD

-61 MLVAYFRDFKENKKE
+61 VLVAYFRDFKENKKE
-76 FYAFYQKHYSFAHCD
+76 FYAFYQKHYSFANCD

-105 KVENHCVSFENFIN
+105 KVENGCVKFENFIN

-174 KYNRNK
+174 KYNRGK
-180 DYFKQIDF
+180 DYSKQIDF
-188 KNLKSVTNKDFHHA
+188 KSLKSVTNKDFHHA
-202 PKNSFIEKIAL
+202 PKGSFIEKIAL

-249 HKGNKTESKR
+249 HKGNKSESKR

-340 MQKRHQT
+340 MQKRHKT

-406 FSDDKDK
+406 FSDGKDK
-413 GYKVNVF
+413 EEKYKIEIF
-420 KESLKS
+420 KESLND

-431 LKEEVFYA
+431 LKEAVFYA

-569 IDEAIKKDLKPNAAM
+569 IDGAIKKALKPNAAM
-584 LETLFVIPTNHASLE
+584 LETLFVIPTNYASLE
-599 AILKIQKESENKGEN
+599 AILKFQKESENKGEN

-634 PCYRKEQTNALKISP
+634 PCYQKEQTSILKLP
-649 SASFKMSE
+649 ESASFKMSA

-687 TLLKEM
+687 TLLK
-693 IQTAHFKKVPTW
+693 
-705 HYKDLDHMISEIKGK
+705 
-720 KGYTLLKDLIQTA
+720 DLIQTA
-733 HFKKVSTWHYKDLDH
+733 HFKKVSTWHYKDLDY

-769 ALDSEKIVH
+769 ALNNDKIVH
-778 FKRIKVRADKKEELI
+778 FKRVKVKADKKEELVK
-793 QTIQEVKEYAPL
+793 TIQEVKEYAPL
-805 DKETL
+805 DKERT
-810 RIKIAQGEIDP
+810 KIAQGEIDP
-821 YDTEKHKQDK
+821 YDTEKHKQDRI
-831 TFKVDEAELLKLKEH
+831 FKVGDAELLKLKEH

-855 NCDWLKHVVKVESES
+855 NCDWLKHVVKVESEI
-870 DFLEELLKIVETL
+870 DFLKELQETETMKTL

-897 HLDNLFIPYFNNAA
+897 HLDNLFIPYIDNAT

-923 QKGGTQIICF
+923 QKGDTQIICF
-933 IDPKGSKH
+933 IDPKGTEH
-941 TDYEHK
+941 TSGLRK
-947 ADAYQLFKDKI
+947 ADPYKNLFKDKV
-958 FNPKNDPNLKIK
+958 FSSKDDPNLKIK

-975 YGDKDD
+975 YGNKDR
-981 VGERYR
+981 VPELYR
-987 DDWIKEGELK
+987 DDWIKKGKLE
-997 DFFLKQ
+997 DFFLTLK
-1003 LA
+1003 A

>member
-1 MAKKKDVTTDNEI
+1 MAKKKDLTTDNEI

-25 NINEINK
+25 NTNEIND

-37 DFKSFDNNKDLLD
+37 DFKSFDNNKELLD

-61 MLVAYFRDFKENKKE
+61 MLIAYFRDFKENKKE
-76 FYAFYQKHYSFAHCD
+76 FYAFYQKHYSFANCD
-91 FAKKKLNP
+91 FAKKKLNH
-99 LLKSHF
+99 LLKSYF
-105 KVENHCVSFENFIN
+105 KVENGCVRFENFIN

-180 DYFKQIDF
+180 DYSKQIDF
-188 KNLKSVTNKDFHHA
+188 KSLKSVTNKDFYHA
-202 PKNSFIEKIAL
+202 PKNVLKEMEKIAL
-213 FYYRADLMSDEES
+213 FYYRADLMNDEES
-226 KENLLNYKDYWDN
+226 KENLLDYKDFWDN

-340 MQKRHQT
+340 MQKRYKV
-347 EGYFYDPLMLVFT
+347 EGYFHDPLMLVFT
-360 HSVNVKNS
+360 HSVNVENS

-376 LARVIENDDGS
+376 LACVIENDDGS

-401 NPEFL
+401 DPEFL

-413 GYKVNVF
+413 DYKVKVF
-420 KESLKS
+420 KEGLKS

-477 WICEKLKSV
+477 WIREKLKSV

-509 NILVGSRTFDT
+509 NILVGSRVFDT

-599 AILKIQKESENKGEN
+599 AILKFQKESENGGEN
-614 RGSWREIKLEKTPI
+614 RGSWHEIKLEKTRI
-628 KHALFV
+628 KHDLFV
-634 PCYRKEQTNALKISP
+634 PCYRKEQTNALKIPP

-678 HEIYDPKDY
+678 HEIYNPKDY

-693 IQTAHFKKVPTW
+693 IQTAHFKKV
-705 HYKDLDHMISEIKGK
+705 
-720 KGYTLLKDLIQTA
+720 
-733 HFKKVSTWHYKDLDH
+733 STWHYKDLDY

-769 ALDSEKIVH
+769 ALDNEKIVH
-778 FKRIKVRADKKEELI
+778 FKRIKVKADKKEALMK
-793 QTIQEVKEYAPL
+793 TIQEVKEYAPL
-805 DKETL
+805 DKE
-810 RIKIAQGEIDP
+810 RIKIAQGEIDI
-821 YDTEKHKQDK
+821 DNIDKHKQDR
-831 TFKVDEAELLKLKEH
+831 TFKVNDAELLKLKEH

-855 NCDWLKHVVKVESES
+855 NCDWLKHVVKVKSES
-870 DFLEELLKIVETL
+870 DFLEELLKITETL

-897 HLDNLFIPYFNNAA
+897 HLDNLFIPYIDNAA
-911 ERKFFPDFIFWL
+911 ERRFFPDFIFWL

-933 IDPKGSKH
+933 IDPKGTKH
-941 TDYEHK
+941 TDYEYK

-958 FNPKNDPNLKIK
+958 FNPKDDPNLKIK

-981 VGERYR
+981 VADGYR
-987 DDWIKEGELK
+987 DYWIKKGKLE
-997 DFFLKQ
+997 DFFLTLK
-1003 LA
+1003 A

>member
-1 MAKKKDVTTDNEI
+1 MAKKKDLTSYNEI

-25 NINEINK
+25 NTNEINE
-32 PLEML
+32 PLERL
-37 DFKSFDNNKDLLD
+37 DFKSFDSNKELLD

-76 FYAFYQKHYSFAHCD
+76 FYAFYQERYSFANCD
-91 FAKKKLNP
+91 FTHKKLNP

-105 KVENHCVSFENFIN
+105 KVENKCVSFEHFIN

-155 IMFFSANEHLIK
+155 IMFFSANENLIK

-174 KYNRNK
+174 KYNRGK
-180 DYFKQIDF
+180 DFSKQIDF
-188 KNLKSVTNKDFHHA
+188 KNLKSITHKDFHRA
-202 PKNSFIEKIAL
+202 PKGFFEKIAL
-213 FYYRADLMSDEES
+213 FYYRADLMNDEES

-249 HKGNKTESKR
+249 HKGNKSESKR

-273 NFSATFTEESDLITA
+273 NFSATFTEESDLITS

-311 NNLNAFKE
+311 NNLNAFKD

-340 MQKRHQT
+340 MQKRYKI

-360 HSVNVKNS
+360 HSVNVENS

-376 LARVIENDDGS
+376 LARVIENDDEN
-387 DFLKAKDDLLEELK
+387 DFLKAKEDLLEEIK
-401 NPEFL
+401 DPEFL
-406 FSDDKDK
+406 FSANKDKD
-413 GYKVNVF
+413 YKVKVF
-420 KESLKS
+420 KEGLKS

-456 AFKLNTSDKVFCLIR
+456 AFKLNTSDKVFCLIK

-494 FKEESYFSQIDKSSI
+494 FKEESYFSQIDRSSI
-509 NILVGSRTFDT
+509 NILVGSRTFET

-554 IESVKNQRQRLAYLD
+554 IESLKNQRQRLAYLD
-569 IDEAIKKDLKPNAAM
+569 IDEAIKENLKPNAAM

-599 AILKIQKESENKGEN
+599 AILKIQKESENRGES

-628 KHALFV
+628 KHDLFV
-634 PCYRKEQTNALKISP
+634 PCYRKEPTSVLELP
-649 SASFKMSE
+649 ESASFKMSGE
-657 KNFKDLKEYF
+657 NFKDLKECF
-667 HLMSEKHFILK
+667 NLMSEKHFILK

-687 TLLKEM
+687 EQLKKM
-693 IQTAHFKKVPTW
+693 IQK
-705 HYKDLDHMISEIKGK
+705 E
-720 KGYTLLKDLIQTA
+720 
-733 HFKKVSTWHYKDLDH
+733 HFKKVSTWHYKDLDY

-769 ALDSEKIVH
+769 ALDNEKIVH
-778 FKRIKVRADKKEELI
+778 FKRIKVKADRQEELI
-793 QTIQEVKEYAPL
+793 KTIQEVKEHEPL
-805 DKETL
+805 DKE
-810 RIKIAQGEIDP
+810 RIKIAQGEIDL
-821 YDTEKHKQDK
+821 DDIEKHKQNK
-831 TFKVDEAELLKLKEH
+831 TFKVDGAELLKLKEH

-855 NCDWLKHVVKVESES
+855 DCDWLKHVVKVKSEI
-870 DFLEELLKIVETL
+870 DFLKELLETETTKTL

-897 HLDNLFIPYFNNAA
+897 HLDNLFIPYIGEHAT
-911 ERKFFPDFIFWL
+911 EKRFFPDFIFWL
-923 QKGGTQIICF
+923 QKGDTQIICF
-933 IDPKGSKH
+933 IDPKGTKIAE
-941 TDYEHK
+941 YEHK
-947 ADAYQLFKDKI
+947 ADAYKHLFKDKI
-958 FNPKNDPNLKIK
+958 FNPKNDPNSKIK

-981 VGERYR
+981 VGEHYR
-987 DDWIKEGELK
+987 DDWIKKGKLN
-997 DFFLKQ
+997 DFFLTLKS
-1003 LA
+1003 

>member
-1 MAKKKDVTTDNEI
+1 MAKKKQEVRNNEI
-14 FVAQKLAEDEL
+14 FVAQKLAEEEL
-25 NINEINK
+25 DTNEINE

-37 DFKSFDNNKDLLD
+37 DFKSFDSNKELLD

-76 FYAFYQKHYSFAHCD
+76 FYAFYQKHYSFANCD

-105 KVENHCVSFENFIN
+105 KVENHCVRFENFIN

-155 IMFFSANEHLIK
+155 IMFFSANENLIK

-174 KYNRNK
+174 KYNRGK

-188 KNLKSVTNKDFHHA
+188 KNLKSVKNKDFYHS
-202 PKNSFIEKIAL
+202 PKGSFIEKIAL
-213 FYYRADLMSDEES
+213 FYYRADLMNDEES
-226 KENLLNYKDYWDN
+226 KENLLNYKDCWDN

-340 MQKRHQT
+340 MQKRYKV
-347 EGYFYDPLMLVFT
+347 EGYFHDPLMLVFT
-360 HSVNVKNS
+360 HSVNVENS

-387 DFLKAKDDLLEELK
+387 DFLKAKEDLLEEIKDL
-401 NPEFL
+401 EFL
-406 FSDDKDK
+406 FSDGKDKD
-413 GYKVNVF
+413 YKVKVF
-420 KESLKS
+420 KEGLKS

-431 LKEEVFYA
+431 LKEAVFYA
-439 SNGHIE
+439 NNGHIE

-477 WICEKLKSV
+477 WIHEKLKSV

-569 IDEAIKKDLKPNAAM
+569 IDEAIKEKLKPNAAM

-599 AILKIQKESENKGEN
+599 AILKFQKESENGGEN
-614 RGSWREIKLEKTPI
+614 RGSWHEIKLEKTRME
-628 KHALFV
+628 HALFV
-634 PCYRKEQTNALKISP
+634 PCYRTEQTNALKISQ

-678 HEIYDPKDY
+678 HEFYNPKDY
-687 TLLKEM
+687 MQLKKM
-693 IQTAHFKKVPTW
+693 IQEAHFN
-705 HYKDLDHMISEIKGK
+705 
-720 KGYTLLKDLIQTA
+720 
-733 HFKKVSTWHYKDLDH
+733 KVSTWHYKDLDY

-769 ALDSEKIVH
+769 ALDNEKIVH
-778 FKRIKVRADKKEELI
+778 FKRVKVKADKKEKLI

-805 DKETL
+805 DKE
-810 RIKIAQGEIDP
+810 
-821 YDTEKHKQDK
+821 KHKQDR
-831 TFKVDEAELLKLKEH
+831 TFKVDDAELLKLKEH

-855 NCDWLKHVVKVESES
+855 NCDWLKHVVKVKSES
-870 DFLEELLKIVETL
+870 DFLEELLKITETL

-897 HLDNLFIPYFNNAA
+897 HLDNLFIPYIDNIA
-911 ERKFFPDFIFWL
+911 ERRFFPDFIFWL
-923 QKGGTQIICF
+923 EKGDTQIICF

-947 ADAYQLFKDKI
+947 ADAYKLFKDKV
-958 FNPKNDPNLKIK
+958 FSSKDDPNFKIK

-975 YGDKDD
+975 YGNKDRVPD
-981 VGERYR
+981 DYR
-987 DDWIKEGELK
+987 HYWIKKGKLE
-997 DFFLKQ
+997 DFFLDLKD
-1003 LA
+1003 

>member
-1 MAKKKDVTTDNEI
+1 MAKKKDLTTDNEI
-14 FVAQKLAEDEL
+14 FVAQKLAEEEL
-25 NINEINK
+25 NANEVNE
-32 PLEML
+32 PLERL
-37 DFKSFDNNKDLLD
+37 DFKSFDSNKELLD

-76 FYAFYQKHYSFAHCD
+76 FYAFYQKYYSFANCD
-91 FAKKKLNP
+91 FTHKKLHP
-99 LLKSHF
+99 LLKNHF
-105 KVENHCVSFENFIN
+105 KVENQRVSFENFIN

-155 IMFFSANEHLIK
+155 IMFFSANENLIK

-174 KYNRNK
+174 KYNRGK

-188 KNLKSVTNKDFHHA
+188 KSLKSVTHKDFYRA
-202 PKNSFIEKIAL
+202 PKNVLMEKIAL
-213 FYYRADLMSDEES
+213 FYYRADLMNDEES

-249 HKGNKTESKR
+249 HKGNKSESKR
-259 QAIFSLLSLKGFLF
+259 QAIFSLLSLRGFLF

-340 MQKRHQT
+340 MQKRYQT
-347 EGYFYDPLMLVFT
+347 EGYFHNPLMLVFT

-387 DFLKAKDDLLEELK
+387 DFLKAKDDLLEELEK
-401 NPEFL
+401 PEFL
-406 FSDDKDK
+406 FSDGKNQN
-413 GYKVNVF
+413 YKIEVF
-420 KESLKS
+420 KESLNRL
-426 MDFKG
+426 DFKG

-456 AFKLNTSDKVFCLIR
+456 AFKLNTSDKVFCLIK

-569 IDEAIKKDLKPNAAM
+569 IDGAIKKDLKPNAAM

-599 AILKIQKESENKGEN
+599 AILKFQKESENRGES

-634 PCYRKEQTNALKISP
+634 PCYRKEQTSTLKLP
-649 SASFKMSE
+649 ESASFKMSA

-667 HLMSEKHFILK
+667 NLMSEKHFILK

-693 IQTAHFKKVPTW
+693 IQK
-705 HYKDLDHMISEIKGK
+705 
-720 KGYTLLKDLIQTA
+720 A
-733 HFKKVSTWHYKDLDH
+733 HFKKVSTWHYKDLDY

-778 FKRIKVRADKKEELI
+778 FKRVKVKADKKEKLI

-831 TFKVDEAELLKLKEH
+831 TFKVDGAELLKLKEH

-855 NCDWLKHVVKVESES
+855 NCDWLKHVVKVKSES
-870 DFLEELLKIVETL
+870 DFLEELLKITETL

-897 HLDNLFIPYFNNAA
+897 HLDNLFIPYIDNGAT

-958 FNPKNDPNLKIK
+958 FSSKDDPNLKIK

-975 YGDKDD
+975 YGNKDD

-997 DFFLKQ
+997 DFFLT
-1003 LA
+1003 LIA

>member
-1 MAKKKDVTTDNEI
+1 MAKKKDLTTHNEI

-25 NINEINK
+25 NTNEINE
-32 PLEML
+32 PLERL
-37 DFKSFDNNKDLLD
+37 DFKRFDSNKELLD

-61 MLVAYFRDFKENKKE
+61 MLVAYFRDFKGSKKE
-76 FYAFYQKHYSFAHCD
+76 FYAFYQEHYSFANCD
-91 FAKKKLNP
+91 FTNKKLNH

-105 KVENHCVSFENFIN
+105 KVENQRVSFENFIN

-155 IMFFSANEHLIK
+155 IMFFSANENLIK

-174 KYNRNK
+174 KYNRGK
-180 DYFKQIDF
+180 DFSKQIDF
-188 KNLKSVTNKDFHHA
+188 KNLKSVTHKDFHRA
-202 PKNSFIEKIAL
+202 PKDFFEKIAL
-213 FYYRADLMSDEES
+213 FYYRADLMNDEES

-249 HKGNKTESKR
+249 HKGNKSESKR

-273 NFSATFTEESDLITA
+273 NFSATFTEESDLITS

-340 MQKRHQT
+340 MQKRYKT
-347 EGYFYDPLMLVFT
+347 EGYFHDPLILVFT
-360 HSVNVKNS
+360 HSVNVENS

-376 LARVIENDDGS
+376 LARVIENDDESG
-387 DFLKAKDDLLEELK
+387 FVKAKEDLLEELK

-406 FSDDKDK
+406 FSAGKDKD
-413 GYKVNVF
+413 YKVKVF
-420 KESLKS
+420 KEGLKS

-439 SNGHIE
+439 NSGHIE

-456 AFKLNTSDKVFCLIR
+456 AFKLNTSDKVFCLIK

-509 NILVGSRTFDT
+509 NILVGSRAFDT

-569 IDEAIKKDLKPNAAM
+569 IDGAIKDLLKPNAAM

-599 AILKIQKESENKGEN
+599 AILKFQKESENKGEN

-628 KHALFV
+628 EHDLFV
-634 PCYRKEQTNALKISP
+634 PCYRKEPTSVLELPEN
-649 SASFKMSE
+649 ASFKMSE

-667 HLMSEKHFILK
+667 NLMSEKHFILK

-687 TLLKEM
+687 EQLKKM
-693 IQTAHFKKVPTW
+693 IQK
-705 HYKDLDHMISEIKGK
+705 
-720 KGYTLLKDLIQTA
+720 A
-733 HFKKVSTWHYKDLDH
+733 HFKKVSTWHYKDLDY

-757 YPNQKVPKDEFN
+757 YSNQKVPKDEFN
-769 ALDSEKIVH
+769 ALDNEKIVH
-778 FKRIKVRADKKEELI
+778 FERIKVKADKEEALLK
-793 QTIQEVKEYAPL
+793 TIQEVKEHAPL

-821 YDTEKHKQDK
+821 YDTEKHKQDR
-831 TFKVDEAELLKLKEH
+831 TFKVGDAELLKLKEH

-855 NCDWLKHVVKVESES
+855 NCDWLKHVVKVKSES
-870 DFLEELLKIVETL
+870 DFLEELLKITKTL

-897 HLDNLFIPYFNNAA
+897 HLDNLFIPYIDNAA

-923 QKGGTQIICF
+923 EKGGTQIICF

-947 ADAYQLFKDKI
+947 ADAYQLFEDKI
-958 FNPKNDPNLKIK
+958 FNPKNNPNLKIK

-981 VGERYR
+981 VGDGYR
-987 DDWIKEGELK
+987 DYWIEKGKLEY
-997 DFFLKQ
+997 FFLKQ

>member
-1 MAKKKDVTTDNEI
+1 MAKKKDLTTDNEI

-25 NINEINK
+25 NTNEINE

-37 DFKSFDNNKDLLD
+37 DFKSFDNNKELLD
-50 YQQQALINAFR
+50 YQQQALINAFKI
-61 MLVAYFRDFKENKKE
+61 LIAYFRDFKENKKE
-76 FYAFYQKHYSFAHCD
+76 FYAFYQKHYSFANCD

-105 KVENHCVSFENFIN
+105 KVENHCVKFENFIN

-174 KYNRNK
+174 KYNRGK

-188 KNLKSVTNKDFHHA
+188 KNLKSVTHKDFYHA
-202 PKNSFIEKIAL
+202 SKDFFQKIVL
-213 FYYRADLMSDEES
+213 FYYRADLMNDEES

-249 HKGNKTESKR
+249 HKGNKSESKR
-259 QAIFSLLSLKGFLF
+259 QAIFSLLSQKGFLF

-311 NNLNAFKE
+311 NNLIAFKE

-340 MQKRHQT
+340 MQKRYRK

-413 GYKVNVF
+413 DYKVKVF
-420 KESLKS
+420 KEGLKS

-431 LKEEVFYA
+431 LKEAVFYA
-439 SNGHIE
+439 NNGYIE

-456 AFKLNTSDKVFCLIR
+456 AFKLNTSDKVFCLIK

-569 IDEAIKKDLKPNAAM
+569 IDKAVKKALKPNAAM

-599 AILKIQKESENKGEN
+599 AILKFQKESENKGEN
-614 RGSWREIKLEKTPI
+614 RDSWREIKLEKTPI

-687 TLLKEM
+687 ALLKEM
-693 IQTAHFKKVPTW
+693 
-705 HYKDLDHMISEIKGK
+705 
-720 KGYTLLKDLIQTA
+720 IQTA
-733 HFKKVSTWHYKDLDH
+733 HFKKVSTWHYKDLDY

-769 ALDSEKIVH
+769 ALDNEKIVH
-778 FKRIKVRADKKEELI
+778 FKRIKVKADKKEKLI

-810 RIKIAQGEIDP
+810 RMKIAQGEIDP
-821 YDTEKHKQDK
+821 YDTEKHKQNK
-831 TFKVDEAELLKLKEH
+831 TFKVGEAELLKLKEH

-855 NCDWLKHVVKVESES
+855 NCDWLKHVVKVKSES
-870 DFLEELLKIVETL
+870 DFLEELLKITETL

-897 HLDNLFIPYFNNAA
+897 HLDNLFIPYIDNAA

-958 FNPKNDPNLKIK
+958 FNPKDDPNFKIK

-975 YGDKDD
+975 YGNKDD

-987 DDWIKEGELK
+987 DLWIEKGKLEYFFLDLK
-997 DFFLKQ
+997 D
-1003 LA
+1003 

>member
-1 MAKKKDVTTDNEI
+1 MAKKKDLTSYNEI

-25 NINEINK
+25 NTNEINE

-37 DFKSFDNNKDLLD
+37 DFKSFDSNKELLD

-61 MLVAYFRDFKENKKE
+61 MLTAYFRDFKESKKA
-76 FYAFYQKHYSFAHCD
+76 FYAFYQEHYSFANCD
-91 FAKKKLNP
+91 FTNKKLNP
-99 LLKSHF
+99 LLKAYF
-105 KVENHCVSFENFIN
+105 KVENGCVSFENFIN

-139 ELLSVAI
+139 ELLSVAMG
-146 RMGLIPKKN
+146 MGLIPKKN
-155 IMFFSANEHLIK
+155 LMFFSANENLIK

-174 KYNRNK
+174 KYNRDK
-180 DYFKQIDF
+180 DYSRQIDF
-188 KNLKSVTNKDFHHA
+188 KNLKSITHKDFHRA
-202 PKNSFIEKIAL
+202 PKGFFEKIAL
-213 FYYRADLMSDEES
+213 FYYRADLMNDEES

-249 HKGNKTESKR
+249 HKGNKSESKR

-273 NFSATFTEESDLITA
+273 NFSATFTEESDLITS

-298 KLGYG
+298 KFGYG

-311 NNLNAFKE
+311 NNLNAFKD

-340 MQKRHQT
+340 MQKRYKI
-347 EGYFYDPLMLVFT
+347 EGYFHDPLMLVFT
-360 HSVNVKNS
+360 HSVNVENS

-376 LARVIENDDGS
+376 LARVIENDDGN
-387 DFLKAKDDLLEELK
+387 DFLKAKEDLLEEIK
-401 NPEFL
+401 DTEFL

-413 GYKVNVF
+413 DYKVKVF
-420 KESLKS
+420 KEGLNS

-439 SNGHIE
+439 SNGYIE

-456 AFKLNTSDKVFCLIR
+456 AFKLNTSDKVFCLIK

-509 NILVGSRTFDT
+509 NILVGSRTFET

-599 AILKIQKESENKGEN
+599 AILKIQKESENRGEN

-634 PCYRKEQTNALKISP
+634 PCYRKEPTSILELPEN
-649 SASFKMSE
+649 ASFKMSE
-657 KNFKDLKEYF
+657 KNFKDLKECF
-667 HLMSEKHFILK
+667 NLMSEKHFILK

-687 TLLKEM
+687 TQLKEM
-693 IQTAHFKKVPTW
+693 IQTK
-705 HYKDLDHMISEIKGK
+705 
-720 KGYTLLKDLIQTA
+720 
-733 HFKKVSTWHYKDLDH
+733 HFKKVSTWHYKDLDY
-748 MISEIKGKL
+748 MIAEIKGKL

-778 FKRIKVRADKKEELI
+778 FKRVKVRADKKEELVKK
-793 QTIQEVKEYAPL
+793 IQEVKEYAPL

-810 RIKIAQGEIDP
+810 IKKIAQGEIDP

-831 TFKVDEAELLKLKEH
+831 TFKVDDAELLKLKEH

-855 NCDWLKHVVKVESES
+855 DCDWLKHVVKVKSEI
-870 DFLEELLKIVETL
+870 DFLQELQDQETTKTL

-897 HLDNLFIPYFNNAA
+897 HLDNLFIPYINDAA
-911 ERKFFPDFIFWL
+911 ERRFFPDFIFWL
-923 QKGGTQIICF
+923 QKGDTQIICF
-933 IDPKGSKH
+933 IDPKGNKH

-947 ADAYQLFKDKI
+947 ADAYKLFKDKI
-958 FNPKNDPNLKIK
+958 FNPKNNPHFKIKKIK

-981 VGERYR
+981 VGDNYR
-987 DDWIKEGELK
+987 DYWIQKGKLN
-997 DFFLKQ
+997 DFFLTLKD
-1003 LA
+1003 

>member
-1 MAKKKDVTTDNEI
+1 MAKKKDLTTDNEI

-25 NINEINK
+25 NANEINE
-32 PLEML
+32 PLERL
-37 DFKSFDNNKDLLD
+37 DFKSFDSNKELLD

-61 MLVAYFRDFKENKKE
+61 MLVAYFKDFKGSKKE
-76 FYAFYQKHYSFAHCD
+76 FYAFYQKHYSFANCD
-91 FAKKKLNP
+91 FTKKKLQP

-105 KVENHCVSFENFIN
+105 KVENGCVRFENFIN

-139 ELLSVAI
+139 ELLSVAM

-155 IMFFSANEHLIK
+155 IMFFSANENLIK

-174 KYNRNK
+174 KYNRGK
-180 DYFKQIDF
+180 DYSKQIGF
-188 KNLKSVTNKDFHHA
+188 KNLKSVKNKDFYHS
-202 PKNSFIEKIAL
+202 PKDSLMKKIVL

-249 HKGNKTESKR
+249 HKGNKSESKR

-311 NNLNAFKE
+311 NNLSAFKE
-319 LKDLNDREKEIAL
+319 LKDLNDREKETAL

-340 MQKRHQT
+340 MQKRYQT

-376 LARVIENDDGS
+376 LVRVIENDDES
-387 DFLKAKDDLLEELK
+387 DFLKAKEDLLEELK

-413 GYKVNVF
+413 DYKVQVF
-420 KESLKS
+420 KEGLKS

-456 AFKLNTSDKVFCLIR
+456 AFKLNTSDKVFCLIK

-477 WICEKLKSV
+477 WIYEKLKSV

-509 NILVGSRTFDT
+509 NILVGSRTFET

-535 GLDDDAKKLVK
+535 GLDDDAKKFVK

-554 IESVKNQRQRLAYLD
+554 IESVKNQRQRLAYLEVD
-569 IDEAIKKDLKPNAAM
+569 PSIKEALKPNAAM
-584 LETLFVIPTNHASLE
+584 LETLFVIATKSE
-599 AILKIQKESENKGEN
+599 SVKAILDFQKESENRGED
-614 RGSWREIKLEKTPI
+614 RGAWREIKLEKTRI
-628 KHALFV
+628 EHDLFV
-634 PCYRKEQTNALKISP
+634 PCYRKEQTSISELP
-649 SASFKMSE
+649 ENASFKMSGE
-657 KNFKDLKEYF
+657 NFKDLKEYF
-667 HLMSEKHFILK
+667 NLMSEKHFILK

-687 TLLKEM
+687 AQLKRM
-693 IQTAHFKKVPTW
+693 IQ
-705 HYKDLDHMISEIKGK
+705 E
-720 KGYTLLKDLIQTA
+720 A
-733 HFKKVSTWHYKDLDH
+733 HFKKVSTWHYKDLDY

-769 ALDSEKIVH
+769 AIDNEKIVH
-778 FKRIKVRADKKEELI
+778 FKRVKVRADKKEKLI

-810 RIKIAQGEIDP
+810 RKKIAQGEIDP

-831 TFKVDEAELLKLKEH
+831 TFKVGDAELLKLKEH

-855 NCDWLKHVVKVESES
+855 NCDWLKHVVKVKSES
-870 DFLEELLKIVETL
+870 DFLEELLKITETL

-897 HLDNLFIPYFNNAA
+897 HLDNLFIPYIDNAT
-911 ERKFFPDFIFWL
+911 ERRFFPDFIFWL
-923 QKGGTQIICF
+923 EKGGTQIICF
-933 IDPKGSKH
+933 IDPKGTEH
-941 TDYEHK
+941 TSGLRK
-947 ADAYQLFKDKI
+947 ADAYQLFKGKVFTPKDNPHFKI
-958 FNPKNDPNLKIK
+958 Q

-975 YGDKDD
+975 YGNKDR
-981 VGERYR
+981 VPELYR

>member
-1 MAKKKDVTTDNEI
+1 MAKKKQEVRNNEI
-14 FVAQKLAEDEL
+14 FVAQKLAEEEL
-25 NINEINK
+25 NANEIND

-37 DFKSFDNNKDLLD
+37 DFKSFDSNKELLD

-61 MLVAYFRDFKENKKE
+61 VLVAYFRDFKESKKE
-76 FYAFYQKHYSFAHCD
+76 FYAFYQKHYSFANCD
-91 FAKKKLNP
+91 FTKKKLNH

-105 KVENHCVSFENFIN
+105 KVENHCVKFENFIN

-139 ELLSVAI
+139 ELLSVAMG
-146 RMGLIPKKN
+146 MGLIPKKN

-180 DYFKQIDF
+180 DYSKQIDF
-188 KNLKSVTNKDFHHA
+188 KNLKSVKNKDFYHS
-202 PKNSFIEKIAL
+202 PKDFFQKIAL

-226 KENLLNYKDYWDN
+226 KENLLNYKDCWDN

-259 QAIFSLLSLKGFLF
+259 QAIFSLLSQKGFLF

-311 NNLNAFKE
+311 NNLSAFKE

-340 MQKRHQT
+340 MQKRYKV
-347 EGYFYDPLMLVFT
+347 EGYFHDPLMLVFT
-360 HSVNVKNS
+360 HSVNVENS

-387 DFLKAKDDLLEELK
+387 DFLKAKDDLLEELEG
-401 NPEFL
+401 PEFL
-406 FSDDKDK
+406 FSDGKDQD
-413 GYKVNVF
+413 YKIEVF
-420 KESLKS
+420 KKGLND

-477 WICEKLKSV
+477 WIHEKLKSV
-486 KVVSKNLS
+486 KVVGKNLS

-569 IDEAIKKDLKPNAAM
+569 IDEAIKDKLKPNAAM
-584 LETLFVIPTNHASLE
+584 LETLFVIATKSE
-599 AILKIQKESENKGEN
+599 SVKAILDLKEESSDP
-614 RGSWREIKLEKTPI
+614 SWCEVELEKTKTPI
-628 KHALFV
+628 EHALFV
-634 PCYRKEQTNALKISP
+634 PCYQEKSIKATDLESG
-649 SASFKMSE
+649 SFKMSE
-657 KNFKDLKEYF
+657 KNFKDLKEHF

-678 HEIYDPKDY
+678 HEIYNPKDY
-687 TLLKEM
+687 E
-693 IQTAHFKKVPTW
+693 
-705 HYKDLDHMISEIKGK
+705 
-720 KGYTLLKDLIQTA
+720 LLKDMIQKE
-733 HFKKVSTWHYKDLDH
+733 HFKKVSTWHYKDLDY

-769 ALDSEKIVH
+769 ALDNEKIVH
-778 FKRIKVRADKKEELI
+778 FKRVKVKADKKEKLI
-793 QTIQEVKEYAPL
+793 QTIQEVKEYVPL

-810 RIKIAQGEIDP
+810 IKKIAQGEIDP
-821 YDTEKHKQDK
+821 YDTDKHKQDR
-831 TFKVDEAELLKLKEH
+831 TFKVDDAELLKLKEH

-855 NCDWLKHVVKVESES
+855 NCDWLKHVVKVKSES
-870 DFLEELLKIVETL
+870 DFLEELLKITETL

-897 HLDNLFIPYFNNAA
+897 HLDNLFIPYFNNAT

-947 ADAYQLFKDKI
+947 ADAYKLFKDKI
-958 FNPKNDPNLKIK
+958 FNPKDNPHLKIK

>member
-1 MAKKKDVTTDNEI
+1 MAKKKQEVRNNEI
-14 FVAQKLAEDEL
+14 FVAQKLAEEEL
-25 NINEINK
+25 NANEIND

-37 DFKSFDNNKDLLD
+37 DLKSFDSNKELLD

-61 MLVAYFRDFKENKKE
+61 MLTAYFRVFKENKKE
-76 FYAFYQKHYSFAHCD
+76 FYAFYQKHYSFANCD
-91 FAKKKLNP
+91 FAKKKLNH

-105 KVENHCVSFENFIN
+105 KVENHCVRFENFIN

-139 ELLSVAI
+139 ELLSVAMG
-146 RMGLIPKKN
+146 MGLIPKKN

-180 DYFKQIDF
+180 DYSKQIDF
-188 KNLKSVTNKDFHHA
+188 KNLKSVKNKDFYHS
-202 PKNSFIEKIAL
+202 PKDFFQKIAL

-226 KENLLNYKDYWDN
+226 KENLLNYKDCWDN

-311 NNLNAFKE
+311 NNLSAFKE

-340 MQKRHQT
+340 MQKRYKV

-360 HSVNVKNS
+360 HSVNVENS

-376 LARVIENDDGS
+376 LARVIENDDES

-401 NPEFL
+401 KPEFL
-406 FSDDKDK
+406 FSDGKDQN
-413 GYKVNVF
+413 YKIEVF
-420 KESLKS
+420 KEGLKG

-439 SNGHIE
+439 NNGYIE

-477 WICEKLKSV
+477 WIREKLKSV

-509 NILVGSRTFDT
+509 NILVGSRTFET

-554 IESVKNQRQRLAYLD
+554 IESVKNQRQRLAYLE
-569 IDEAIKKDLKPNAAM
+569 IDPSIKKALKPNAAM
-584 LETLFVIPTNHASLE
+584 LETLFVIPTNSASLE
-599 AILKIQKESENKGEN
+599 AILKFQKESESGGEN
-614 RGSWREIKLEKTPI
+614 RGSWHEIKLEKTPI

-634 PCYRKEQTNALKISP
+634 PCYRKEQTSILKLP
-649 SASFKMSE
+649 ESASFKMSE

-687 TLLKEM
+687 ELLKEM
-693 IQTAHFKKVPTW
+693 IQQ
-705 HYKDLDHMISEIKGK
+705 E
-720 KGYTLLKDLIQTA
+720 
-733 HFKKVSTWHYKDLDH
+733 HFKKVSTWHYKDLDY

-757 YPNQKVPKDEFN
+757 YPNQKVPKDEFD
-769 ALDSEKIVH
+769 ALDDEKIVH
-778 FKRIKVRADKKEELI
+778 FKRIQVKASKKEALMK
-793 QTIQEVKEYAPL
+793 TIQEVKEYAPL

-810 RIKIAQGEIDP
+810 RMKIAQGEIDP
-821 YDTEKHKQDK
+821 YDTDKHKQDK
-831 TFKVDEAELLKLKEH
+831 TFKVDDAELLKLKEH

-855 NCDWLKHVVKVESES
+855 NCD
-870 DFLEELLKIVETL
+870 
-883 QENYDFW
+883 
-890 AFSKIDE
+890 
-897 HLDNLFIPYFNNAA
+897 
-911 ERKFFPDFIFWL
+911 
-923 QKGGTQIICF
+923 
-933 IDPKGSKH
+933 
-941 TDYEHK
+941 
-947 ADAYQLFKDKI
+947 
-958 FNPKNDPNLKIK
+958 
-970 VVLKF
+970 
-975 YGDKDD
+975 
-981 VGERYR
+981 
-987 DDWIKEGELK
+987 
-997 DFFLKQ
+997 
-1003 LA
+1003 

>member
-1 MAKKKDVTTDNEI
+1 MAKKKNLTSYNEI

-25 NINEINK
+25 NTNEINE
-32 PLEML
+32 PLERL
-37 DFKSFDNNKDLLD
+37 DFKSFDSNKELLD

-76 FYAFYQKHYSFAHCD
+76 FYAFYQEHYSFANCD
-91 FAKKKLNP
+91 FTHKKLNH

-105 KVENHCVSFENFIN
+105 KVENQRVSFEHFIN

-155 IMFFSANEHLIK
+155 IMFFSANENLIK

-174 KYNRNK
+174 KYNRGK
-180 DYFKQIDF
+180 DFSKQIDF
-188 KNLKSVTNKDFHHA
+188 KNLKSITHKDFHRA
-202 PKNSFIEKIAL
+202 PKGFFEKIAL
-213 FYYRADLMSDEES
+213 FYYRADLMNDEES

-249 HKGNKTESKR
+249 HKGNKSESKR

-311 NNLNAFKE
+311 NNLNAFKD
-319 LKDLNDREKEIAL
+319 LKDLDDREKEIAL

-340 MQKRHQT
+340 MQKRYKT

-360 HSVNVKNS
+360 HSVNVENS

-376 LARVIENDDGS
+376 LARVIENDDEN
-387 DFLKAKDDLLEELK
+387 DFLKAKEDLLEEIK
-401 NPEFL
+401 DPKFL

-413 GYKVNVF
+413 DYKVKVF
-420 KESLKS
+420 KEGLKS

-456 AFKLNTSDKVFCLIR
+456 AFKLNTSDKVFCLIK

-494 FKEESYFSQIDKSSI
+494 FKEESYFSQIDRSSI
-509 NILVGSRTFDT
+509 NILVGSRTFET

-554 IESVKNQRQRLAYLD
+554 IENLKNQRQRLAYLD
-569 IDEAIKKDLKPNAAM
+569 IDEAIKENLKPNAAM

-599 AILKIQKESENKGEN
+599 AILKIQKESENRGES
-614 RGSWREIKLEKTPI
+614 RGSWREITLEKTPI
-628 KHALFV
+628 KHDLFV
-634 PCYRKEQTNALKISP
+634 PCYRKEPTSVLELP
-649 SASFKMSE
+649 ESASFKMSGE
-657 KNFKDLKEYF
+657 NFKDLKECF
-667 HLMSEKHFILK
+667 NLMSEKHFILK

-687 TLLKEM
+687 EQLKKM
-693 IQTAHFKKVPTW
+693 IQK
-705 HYKDLDHMISEIKGK
+705 E
-720 KGYTLLKDLIQTA
+720 
-733 HFKKVSTWHYKDLDH
+733 HFKKVSTWHYKDLDY

-769 ALDSEKIVH
+769 ALDNEKIVH
-778 FKRIKVRADKKEELI
+778 FKRIKVKADKQEELI
-793 QTIQEVKEYAPL
+793 KTIQEVKEHEPL
-805 DKETL
+805 DKE
-810 RIKIAQGEIDP
+810 RIKIAQGEIDL
-821 YDTEKHKQDK
+821 DDIEKHKQNK
-831 TFKVDEAELLKLKEH
+831 TFKVDGAELLKLKEH

-855 NCDWLKHVVKVESES
+855 DCDWLKHVVKVKSEI
-870 DFLEELLKIVETL
+870 DFLQELQDQETTKTL

-897 HLDNLFIPYFNNAA
+897 HLDNLFIPYINNVA
-911 ERKFFPDFIFWL
+911 ERRFFPDFIFWL
-923 QKGGTQIICF
+923 QKGDTQIICF

-947 ADAYQLFKDKI
+947 ADWYKKLFKDKI
-958 FNPKNDPNLKIK
+958 FNPKNDPNFKIK

-975 YGDKDD
+975 YGDKDR
-981 VGERYR
+981 VGDNYR
-987 DDWIKEGELK
+987 DYWIQKGKLN
-997 DFFLKQ
+997 DFFLTLKD
-1003 LA
+1003 

>member
-1 MAKKKDVTTDNEI
+1 MAKKKDLTTDNEI
-14 FVAQKLAEDEL
+14 FVAQKLAEEEL
-25 NINEINK
+25 NANKIND

-37 DFKSFDNNKDLLD
+37 DFKSFDNNKELLD

-61 MLVAYFRDFKENKKE
+61 VLVAYFRDFKENKKE
-76 FYAFYQKHYSFAHCD
+76 FYAFYQKHYSFANCD

-99 LLKSHF
+99 LLKSYF
-105 KVENHCVSFENFIN
+105 KVENHCVKFENFIN

-155 IMFFSANEHLIK
+155 IMFFSANENLIQ
-167 QFEKEIE
+167 QFKKEIE

-180 DYFKQIDF
+180 DYSKQIDF
-188 KNLKSVTNKDFHHA
+188 KNLKSVKNKDFYRA
-202 PKNSFIEKIAL
+202 PKDFFQKIAL

-226 KENLLNYKDYWDN
+226 KENLLNYKDCWDN

-340 MQKRHQT
+340 MQKRYKT
-347 EGYFYDPLMLVFT
+347 ESYFHDPLMLVFT
-360 HSVNVKNS
+360 HSVNVENS

-376 LARVIENDDGS
+376 LVRVIENDDGS
-387 DFLKAKDDLLEELK
+387 DFLKAKEDLLEELK
-401 NPEFL
+401 EPEFL
-406 FSDDKDK
+406 FSDGKDQN
-413 GYKVNVF
+413 YKVKVF
-420 KESLKS
+420 KEGLKS

-456 AFKLNTSDKVFCLIR
+456 AFKLNTSDKVFCLIK

-509 NILVGSRTFDT
+509 NILVGSRAFET

-569 IDEAIKKDLKPNAAM
+569 IDEAIKKALKPNAAM

-599 AILKIQKESENKGEN
+599 AILKFQKESENKGEN

-634 PCYRKEQTNALKISP
+634 PCYRKEQTNALKIPP

-687 TLLKEM
+687 ELLKEM
-693 IQTAHFKKVPTW
+693 
-705 HYKDLDHMISEIKGK
+705 
-720 KGYTLLKDLIQTA
+720 IQTA
-733 HFKKVSTWHYKDLDH
+733 HFKKVSTWHYKDLDY

-769 ALDSEKIVH
+769 ALDNEKIVH
-778 FKRIKVRADKKEELI
+778 FKRVKVRADKKEALMK
-793 QTIQEVKEYAPL
+793 TIQEVKEYAPL
-805 DKETL
+805 DKE
-810 RIKIAQGEIDP
+810 RIKIVQGEIDP
-821 YDTEKHKQDK
+821 YDTEKHKQDR
-831 TFKVDEAELLKLKEH
+831 TFKVDGAELLKLKEH

-855 NCDWLKHVVKVESES
+855 NCDWIKHVVKVKSES
-870 DFLEELLKIVETL
+870 DFLKELQDQETTKTL

-897 HLDNLFIPYFNNAA
+897 HLDNLFIPYIDNSTG

-923 QKGGTQIICF
+923 QKGDTQIICF

-947 ADAYQLFKDKI
+947 ADAYQLFKDKV
-958 FNPKNDPNLKIK
+958 FNPKDNPNLKIK

-975 YGDKDD
+975 YGNKDG

>member
-1 MAKKKDVTTDNEI
+1 MAKKKDLTTDNEI
-14 FVAQKLAEDEL
+14 FVAQKLAEEEL
-25 NINEINK
+25 DINEIND

-37 DFKSFDNNKDLLD
+37 DFKSFDNNKELLD

-61 MLVAYFRDFKENKKE
+61 MLTAYFRDFKEDKKE
-76 FYAFYQKHYSFAHCD
+76 FYAFYQKHYSFANCD
-91 FAKKKLNP
+91 FTKKKLNP

-188 KNLKSVTNKDFHHA
+188 KSLKSVTNKDFHHA

-213 FYYRADLMSDEES
+213 FYYRADLMNDEES

-249 HKGNKTESKR
+249 HKGNKSESKR
-259 QAIFSLLSLKGFLF
+259 QAIFSLLSQKGFLF

-340 MQKRHQT
+340 MQKRYKT

-387 DFLKAKDDLLEELK
+387 DFLKAKDDLLEELEK
-401 NPEFL
+401 PEFL
-406 FSDDKDK
+406 FSDGKDQN
-413 GYKVNVF
+413 YKIEVF
-420 KESLKS
+420 KEGLKS

-439 SNGHIE
+439 NNGHIE

-569 IDEAIKKDLKPNAAM
+569 IDESIKKALKPNAAM

-599 AILKIQKESENKGEN
+599 AILKFQKENENKGED

-678 HEIYDPKDY
+678 HETYNPKDY
-687 TLLKEM
+687 TLLKDM
-693 IQTAHFKKVPTW
+693 
-705 HYKDLDHMISEIKGK
+705 
-720 KGYTLLKDLIQTA
+720 IQTA
-733 HFKKVSTWHYKDLDH
+733 HFKKVSTWHYKDLDY

-769 ALDSEKIVH
+769 ALDNEKIVH
-778 FKRIKVRADKKEELI
+778 FKRIKVKADKQEELVKK
-793 QTIQEVKEYAPL
+793 IQEVKEYVPL
-805 DKETL
+805 DKE

-821 YDTEKHKQDK
+821 YDTEKHKQDR

-855 NCDWLKHVVKVESES
+855 NCDWLKHVVKVKSES
-870 DFLEELLKIVETL
+870 DFLEELLKITETL

-897 HLDNLFIPYFNNAA
+897 HLDNLFIPYIDNGAT

-923 QKGGTQIICF
+923 EKGGTQIICF

-947 ADAYQLFKDKI
+947 ADAYQLFKDKV
-958 FNPKNDPNLKIK
+958 FNPKDNPNLKIK

-975 YGDKDD
+975 YGNKDG

-997 DFFLKQ
+997 DFFLT
-1003 LA
+1003 L

>member
-1 MAKKKDVTTDNEI
+1 MAKKKDLTTDNEI

-25 NINEINK
+25 NTNEIND
-32 PLEML
+32 PLERL
-37 DFKSFDNNKDLLD
+37 DFKSFDSNKELLD

-61 MLVAYFRDFKENKKE
+61 VLVAYFRDFKENKKE
-76 FYAFYQKHYSFAHCD
+76 FYAFYQKHYSFANCD
-91 FAKKKLNP
+91 FAKKKLHP

-105 KVENHCVSFENFIN
+105 KVENHCVRFENFIN

-174 KYNRNK
+174 KYNRGK
-180 DYFKQIDF
+180 DYSKQIDF
-188 KNLKSVTNKDFHHA
+188 KSLKSVTNKDFYHA
-202 PKNSFIEKIAL
+202 PKDFFIEKITL
-213 FYYRADLMSDEES
+213 FYYRADLMNDEES

-249 HKGNKTESKR
+249 HKGNKSESKR

-340 MQKRHQT
+340 MQKRYQT

-387 DFLKAKDDLLEELK
+387 DFLKAKEDLLEELM

-413 GYKVNVF
+413 DYKVQVF
-420 KESLKS
+420 KEGLKS

-439 SNGHIE
+439 NNGHIE

-456 AFKLNTSDKVFCLIR
+456 AFKLNTSDKVFCLIK

-554 IESVKNQRQRLAYLD
+554 IESVKNQRQRLAYLE
-569 IDEAIKKDLKPNAAM
+569 IDEAIKKALKPNAAM
-584 LETLFVIPTNHASLE
+584 LETLFVIATNHASLE
-599 AILKIQKESENKGEN
+599 AILKIQKESENRGES

-634 PCYRKEQTNALKISP
+634 PCYRKEQTSILKLP
-649 SASFKMSE
+649 ESASFKMSA

-687 TLLKEM
+687 KQLKKM
-693 IQTAHFKKVPTW
+693 IQEAHFN
-705 HYKDLDHMISEIKGK
+705 
-720 KGYTLLKDLIQTA
+720 
-733 HFKKVSTWHYKDLDH
+733 KVSTWHYKDLDY

-778 FKRIKVRADKKEELI
+778 FKRIKVKADKKEKLI

-805 DKETL
+805 DKE
-810 RIKIAQGEIDP
+810 
-821 YDTEKHKQDK
+821 KHKQDK
-831 TFKVDEAELLKLKEH
+831 TFEVDGAELLKLKEH

-855 NCDWLKHVVKVESES
+855 NCDWLKHVVKVKSES
-870 DFLEELLKIVETL
+870 DFLEELLKITETL

-897 HLDNLFIPYFNNAA
+897 HLDNLFIPYIDNGAT

-923 QKGGTQIICF
+923 QKGGTQVICF
-933 IDPKGSKH
+933 IDPKGTKIAE
-941 TDYEHK
+941 YQHK
-947 ADAYQLFKDKI
+947 ADAYKHLFKDKI
-958 FNPKNDPNLKIK
+958 FNPKNDPHCKIKKIK

-975 YGDKDD
+975 YGNRDD
-981 VGERYR
+981 VGENYR
-987 DDWIKEGELK
+987 DYWIKEGELK
-997 DFFLKQ
+997 DFFLT
-1003 LA
+1003 LIA

>member
-1 MAKKKDVTTDNEI
+1 MAKKKDLTSYNEI
-14 FVAQKLAEDEL
+14 FVAQKLAGEEL
-25 NINEINK
+25 NTNEINE
-32 PLEML
+32 PLERL
-37 DFKSFDNNKDLLD
+37 DFKSFDNNKELLD

-61 MLVAYFRDFKENKKE
+61 MLVAYFRDFKGSKKE
-76 FYAFYQKHYSFAHCD
+76 FYAFYQEHYSFANCD
-91 FAKKKLNP
+91 FTHKKLNP
-99 LLKSHF
+99 LLKGYF

-139 ELLSVAI
+139 ELLSVAMG
-146 RMGLIPKKN
+146 MGLIPKKN
-155 IMFFSANEHLIK
+155 IMFFSANENLIK

-174 KYNRNK
+174 KYNRGK
-180 DYFKQIDF
+180 DFSKQIDF
-188 KNLKSVTNKDFHHA
+188 KNLKKVTHKDFHHA
-202 PKNSFIEKIAL
+202 PKGFFEKIAL
-213 FYYRADLMSDEES
+213 LYYRADLMSDEES

-249 HKGNKTESKR
+249 HKGNKSESKR

-273 NFSATFTEESDLITA
+273 NFSATFTEESDLITS

-311 NNLNAFKE
+311 NNLNAFKD

-340 MQKRHQT
+340 MQKRYQT

-360 HSVNVKNS
+360 HSVNVENS

-376 LARVIENDDGS
+376 LARVIENDDGN
-387 DFLKAKDDLLEELK
+387 DFVKAKEDLLEELK
-401 NPEFL
+401 DPEFL
-406 FSDDKDK
+406 FSDSKDK
-413 GYKVNVF
+413 NYKVKVF
-420 KESLKS
+420 KEGLKS

-456 AFKLNTSDKVFCLIR
+456 AFKLNTSDKVFCLIK

-494 FKEESYFSQIDKSSI
+494 FKEESYFSQIDRSSI
-509 NILVGSRTFDT
+509 NILVGSRTFET

-569 IDEAIKKDLKPNAAM
+569 IDKAIKKDLKPNAAM
-584 LETLFVIPTNHASLE
+584 LETLFVVPTNHASLE
-599 AILKIQKESENKGEN
+599 AILTIQKESENRGEN

-628 KHALFV
+628 KHDLFV
-634 PCYRKEQTNALKISP
+634 PCYRKEPTSILELSP
-649 SASFKMSE
+649 NASFKMSE

-667 HLMSEKHFILK
+667 NLMSEKHFILK

-687 TLLKEM
+687 ATLKDM
-693 IQTAHFKKVPTW
+693 IQK
-705 HYKDLDHMISEIKGK
+705 
-720 KGYTLLKDLIQTA
+720 A
-733 HFKKVSTWHYKDLDH
+733 HFKKVSTWHYKDLDY

-778 FKRIKVRADKKEELI
+778 FKRIKVKADKQEALI
-793 QTIQEVKEYAPL
+793 KTIQEVKEHAPL

-810 RIKIAQGEIDP
+810 IKKIAQGEIDP
-821 YDTEKHKQDK
+821 YDAEKHKQDK
-831 TFKVDEAELLKLKEH
+831 TFKVDDAELLKLKEH

-855 NCDWLKHVVKVESES
+855 DCDWLKHVVKVRSEI
-870 DFLEELLKIVETL
+870 DFLQELQDQETTKTL
-883 QENYDFW
+883 QANYDFW

-897 HLDNLFIPYFNNAA
+897 HLDNLFIPYINDAT
-911 ERKFFPDFIFWL
+911 ERRFFPDFIFWL
-923 QKGGTQIICF
+923 QKGDTQIICF
-933 IDPKGSKH
+933 IDPKGTKIS
-941 TDYEHK
+941 DYQHK
-947 ADAYQLFKDKI
+947 ADAYKLFKDKI
-958 FNPKNDPNLKIK
+958 FNPKNDPYFKIK

-981 VGERYR
+981 VGDNYR
-987 DDWIKEGELK
+987 DYWIQKGKLN
-997 DFFLKQ
+997 DFFLTLKD
-1003 LA
+1003 

>member
-1 MAKKKDVTTDNEI
+1 MAKKKDLTTDNEI
-14 FVAQKLAEDEL
+14 FVAQKLAEEEL
-25 NINEINK
+25 DINEIND

-37 DFKSFDNNKDLLD
+37 DFKSFDSNKELLD

-61 MLVAYFRDFKENKKE
+61 MLIAYFRDFKENKKE
-76 FYAFYQKHYSFAHCD
+76 FYAFYQKHYSFANCD

-105 KVENHCVSFENFIN
+105 KVENHCVRFENFIN

-139 ELLSVAI
+139 ELLNVAI

-174 KYNRNK
+174 KYNRSK
-180 DYFKQIDF
+180 DYSKQIDF
-188 KNLKSVTNKDFHHA
+188 KNLKSVTNKDFYHS
-202 PKNSFIEKIAL
+202 PKDFFQKIVL

-226 KENLLNYKDYWDN
+226 KENLLNYKDCWDN

-311 NNLNAFKE
+311 NNLNAFKD

-340 MQKRHQT
+340 MQKRYKV

-360 HSVNVKNS
+360 HSVNVENS

-387 DFLKAKDDLLEELK
+387 DFLKAKEDLLEELK
-401 NPEFL
+401 APEFL
-406 FSDDKDK
+406 FSDGKDQN
-413 GYKVNVF
+413 YKIEVF
-420 KESLKS
+420 KKGLKS

-439 SNGHIE
+439 NNGHIE

-509 NILVGSRTFDT
+509 NILVGSRAFDT

-599 AILKIQKESENKGEN
+599 AILKFQKESENGGEN

-657 KNFKDLKEYF
+657 KNFKDLKEHF

-678 HEIYDPKDY
+678 HEIYNPKDY
-687 TLLKEM
+687 ELLKEM
-693 IQTAHFKKVPTW
+693 IQTVHFN
-705 HYKDLDHMISEIKGK
+705 
-720 KGYTLLKDLIQTA
+720 
-733 HFKKVSTWHYKDLDH
+733 KVSTWHYKDLDY

-769 ALDSEKIVH
+769 ALDNEKIVH
-778 FKRIKVRADKKEELI
+778 FKRIKVKADKKEALMK
-793 QTIQEVKEYAPL
+793 TIQEVKEYAPL

-821 YDTEKHKQDK
+821 YDTEKHKQDR

-855 NCDWLKHVVKVESES
+855 NCDWLKHVVKVESEI
-870 DFLEELLKIVETL
+870 DFLKELQKTETIKTL

-897 HLDNLFIPYFNNAA
+897 HLDNLFIPYIDNSTG

-923 QKGGTQIICF
+923 EKGGTQIICF
-933 IDPKGSKH
+933 IDPKGTEH
-941 TDYEHK
+941 TSGLRK
-947 ADAYQLFKDKI
+947 ADPYENLFKDKV
-958 FNPKNDPNLKIK
+958 FSSKDDPNLKIK

-975 YGDKDD
+975 YGNKDR
-981 VGERYR
+981 VPERYR
-987 DDWIKEGELK
+987 DDWIKKGELK

>member
-1 MAKKKDVTTDNEI
+1 MAKKKQENLTHNEI
-14 FVAQKLAEDEL
+14 FVAQKLAEEEL
-25 NINEINK
+25 NANEINE

-37 DFKSFDNNKDLLD
+37 DFKSFDNNKELLD

-76 FYAFYQKHYSFAHCD
+76 FYAFYQKHYSFANCD
-91 FAKKKLNP
+91 FAKKKLNH
-99 LLKSHF
+99 LLKNSF
-105 KVENHCVSFENFIN
+105 KVENGCVSFENFIN

-155 IMFFSANEHLIK
+155 IMFFSANENLIK

-180 DYFKQIDF
+180 DYSKQIDF
-188 KNLKSVTNKDFHHA
+188 KNLKSVTNKDFYRA
-202 PKNSFIEKIAL
+202 PKGSFIEKIAL
-213 FYYRADLMSDEES
+213 FYYRADLMNDEES
-226 KENLLNYKDYWDN
+226 KENLLNYKDCWDN

-259 QAIFSLLSLKGFLF
+259 QAIFSLLSQKGFLF

-311 NNLNAFKE
+311 NDLNAFKD

-340 MQKRHQT
+340 MQKRYKV
-347 EGYFYDPLMLVFT
+347 EGYFHDPLMLVFT
-360 HSVNVKNS
+360 HSVNVENS

-376 LARVIENDDGS
+376 LARVIENDDGN

-401 NPEFL
+401 APEFL
-406 FSDDKDK
+406 FSDGKDKD
-413 GYKVNVF
+413 YKVKVF
-420 KESLKS
+420 KEGLKS

-509 NILVGSRTFDT
+509 NILVGSRAFDT

-569 IDEAIKKDLKPNAAM
+569 IDGAIKKALKPNAAM

-599 AILKIQKESENKGEN
+599 TILKFQKESENKGEN

-634 PCYRKEQTNALKISP
+634 PCYRKEQTSILKLP
-649 SASFKMSE
+649 ESASFKMSA

-678 HEIYDPKDY
+678 HEIYNPKDY
-687 TLLKEM
+687 
-693 IQTAHFKKVPTW
+693 A
-705 HYKDLDHMISEIKGK
+705 
-720 KGYTLLKDLIQTA
+720 LLKDMIQTA
-733 HFKKVSTWHYKDLDH
+733 HFKKVSTWHYKDLDY

-769 ALDSEKIVH
+769 ALDDEKIVH
-778 FKRIKVRADKKEELI
+778 FKRVKVRTDKKEKLI

-810 RIKIAQGEIDP
+810 RTKIALDG
-821 YDTEKHKQDK
+821 
-831 TFKVDEAELLKLKEH
+831 AELLKLKEH

-855 NCDWLKHVVKVESES
+855 NCDWLKHVVKVKSES
-870 DFLEELLKIVETL
+870 DFLEELLKITETL

-897 HLDNLFIPYFNNAA
+897 HLDNLFIPYIDNAT
-911 ERKFFPDFIFWL
+911 ERRFFPDFIFWL

-933 IDPKGSKH
+933 IDPKGTEH
-941 TDYEHK
+941 TSSLRK
-947 ADAYQLFKDKI
+947 ADLYKLFKDKV
-958 FNPKNDPNLKIK
+958 FTPKDNPHFKIK

-975 YGDKDD
+975 YGDKDG
-981 VGERYR
+981 VGDLYR
-987 DDWIKEGELK
+987 DFWIKKGELK
-997 DFFLKQ
+997 DFFLT
-1003 LA
+1003 LIA

>member
-1 MAKKKDVTTDNEI
+1 MAKKKDLTTDNEI
-14 FVAQKLAEDEL
+14 FVAQKLAEEEL
-25 NINEINK
+25 NTNEINE
-32 PLEML
+32 PLERL
-37 DFKSFDNNKDLLD
+37 DFKSFDNNKELLD

-61 MLVAYFRDFKENKKE
+61 MLTAYFRDFKENKKE

-105 KVENHCVSFENFIN
+105 KVENHCVRFENFIN

-174 KYNRNK
+174 KYNRGK

-188 KNLKSVTNKDFHHA
+188 KSLKSVTNKDFYRA
-202 PKNSFIEKIAL
+202 SKDFFQKIVL

-259 QAIFSLLSLKGFLF
+259 QAIFSLLSQKGFLF

-340 MQKRHQT
+340 MQKRHKT
-347 EGYFYDPLMLVFT
+347 EGYFHDPLMLVFT

-368 DAEIFFKT
+368 DAEIFLKT

-387 DFLKAKDDLLEELK
+387 DFSKAKEDLLEELK
-401 NPEFL
+401 APEFL
-406 FSDDKDK
+406 FSDGKDK
-413 GYKVNVF
+413 EKEYKIEVF
-420 KESLKS
+420 KESLNRL
-426 MDFKG
+426 DFKG

-599 AILKIQKESENKGEN
+599 AILKFQKESENKGEN

-628 KHALFV
+628 KHDLFV
-634 PCYRKEQTNALKISP
+634 PCYRKEQTNALKIPP

-678 HEIYDPKDY
+678 HEIYNPKDY

-693 IQTAHFKKVPTW
+693 IQTAHFKKV
-705 HYKDLDHMISEIKGK
+705 
-720 KGYTLLKDLIQTA
+720 
-733 HFKKVSTWHYKDLDH
+733 STWHYKDLDY

-778 FKRIKVRADKKEELI
+778 FKRVKVRADKKEELVKK
-793 QTIQEVKEYAPL
+793 IQEVKEYAPL
-805 DKETL
+805 DN
-810 RIKIAQGEIDP
+810 P
-821 YDTEKHKQDK
+821 YDTEKHKQNK
-831 TFKVDEAELLKLKEH
+831 TFKVDDAELLKLKEH

-855 NCDWLKHVVKVESES
+855 NCDWLKHVVKVKSES
-870 DFLEELLKIVETL
+870 DFLEELLKITETL

-897 HLDNLFIPYFNNAA
+897 HLDHLFIPYIDNGAT

-923 QKGGTQIICF
+923 EKGDTQIICF

-958 FNPKNDPNLKIK
+958 FDPKNDPNLKIK

-975 YGDKDD
+975 YGDKDG

-987 DDWIKEGELK
+987 DDWIEKGKLEYFFLDLK
-997 DFFLKQ
+997 D
-1003 LA
+1003 

>member
-1 MAKKKDVTTDNEI
+1 MAKKKDLTTDNEI
-14 FVAQKLAEDEL
+14 FVAQKLAEEEL
-25 NINEINK
+25 NANEIND

-37 DFKSFDNNKDLLD
+37 DFKSFDNNKELLD

-76 FYAFYQKHYSFAHCD
+76 FYAFYQKHYSFANCD

-105 KVENHCVSFENFIN
+105 KVENQRVSFENFIN

-174 KYNRNK
+174 KYNRGK
-180 DYFKQIDF
+180 DYSKQIDF
-188 KNLKSVTNKDFHHA
+188 KNLKSVTNKDFYHA
-202 PKNSFIEKIAL
+202 PKNSFIEKIVL

-259 QAIFSLLSLKGFLF
+259 QAIFSLLSQKGFLF

-340 MQKRHQT
+340 MQKRYQT

-387 DFLKAKDDLLEELK
+387 DFLKAKEDLLEELM

-413 GYKVNVF
+413 DYKVKVF
-420 KESLKS
+420 KEGLKS

-439 SNGHIE
+439 NNGHIE

-456 AFKLNTSDKVFCLIR
+456 AFKLNTSDKVFCLIK

-535 GLDDDAKKLVK
+535 GLNDDAKKLVK

-569 IDEAIKKDLKPNAAM
+569 IDGAVKKALKPNAAM
-584 LETLFVIPTNHASLE
+584 LETLFVIPTNPASLD
-599 AILKIQKESENKGEN
+599 AILNFQKESENRGES
-614 RGSWREIKLEKTPI
+614 RGTWREIKLEKTPI
-628 KHALFV
+628 EHKLFV

-678 HEIYDPKDY
+678 HEIYNPKDY

-693 IQTAHFKKVPTW
+693 IQTAR
-705 HYKDLDHMISEIKGK
+705 
-720 KGYTLLKDLIQTA
+720 
-733 HFKKVSTWHYKDLDH
+733 FKKVSTWHYKDLDY

-769 ALDSEKIVH
+769 ALDNEKIVH
-778 FKRIKVRADKKEELI
+778 FKRVKVRADKKEKLI
-793 QTIQEVKEYAPL
+793 QTIQEVKECVPL
-805 DKETL
+805 DKERT
-810 RIKIAQGEIDP
+810 KIAQGEIDP
-821 YDTEKHKQDK
+821 YDTDKHKQDR
-831 TFKVDEAELLKLKEH
+831 TFKVDDAELLKLKEH

-855 NCDWLKHVVKVESES
+855 NCDWLKHVVRVESEI
-870 DFLEELLKIVETL
+870 DFLKELQKTETIKTL

-897 HLDNLFIPYFNNAA
+897 HLDNLFIPYIDNAA

-947 ADAYQLFKDKI
+947 ADAYKLFKDKI
-958 FNPKNDPNLKIK
+958 FNPKDDPNLKIK

-975 YGDKDD
+975 YGNKDG

-987 DDWIKEGELK
+987 DLWIEKGKLE
-997 DFFLKQ
+997 DFFLT
-1003 LA
+1003 L

>member
-1 MAKKKDVTTDNEI
+1 MAKKKDLTSYNEI
-14 FVAQKLAEDEL
+14 FVAQKLAEEEL
-25 NINEINK
+25 NTNEINE

-37 DFKSFDNNKDLLD
+37 DFKSFDNNKELLD

-76 FYAFYQKHYSFAHCD
+76 FYAFYQKHYSFANCD

-155 IMFFSANEHLIK
+155 IMFFSANENLIK

-180 DYFKQIDF
+180 DYAKQIDF
-188 KNLKSVTNKDFHHA
+188 KDLKSVKNKDFYHS
-202 PKNSFIEKIAL
+202 PKDFFQKIAL

-226 KENLLNYKDYWDN
+226 KENLLNYKDCWDN

-249 HKGNKTESKR
+249 HKGNKSESKR
-259 QAIFSLLSLKGFLF
+259 QAIFSLLSLRGFLF

-340 MQKRHQT
+340 MQKRYKV

-401 NPEFL
+401 KPEFL
-406 FSDDKDK
+406 FSDGKDQD
-413 GYKVNVF
+413 YKVNVF
-420 KESLKS
+420 KESLNRL
-426 MDFKG
+426 DFKG

-439 SNGHIE
+439 NNGHIE

-456 AFKLNTSDKVFCLIR
+456 AFKLNTSDKVFCLIK

-494 FKEESYFSQIDKSSI
+494 FKEESYFSQIDRSSI
-509 NILVGSRTFDT
+509 NILVGSRTFET

-554 IESVKNQRQRLAYLD
+554 IESLKNQRQRLAYLD
-569 IDEAIKKDLKPNAAM
+569 IDEAIKENLKPNAAM
-584 LETLFVIPTNHASLE
+584 LETLFVIATKSE
-599 AILKIQKESENKGEN
+599 SVKAILDLKEESSDP
-614 RGSWREIKLEKTPI
+614 SWCEVELEKTHI
-628 KHALFV
+628 DHALLFV
-634 PCYRKEQTNALKISP
+634 PCYQEKSIKATDLQSG
-649 SASFKMSE
+649 SFKMSE

-678 HEIYDPKDY
+678 HEIYNPKDY
-687 TLLKEM
+687 
-693 IQTAHFKKVPTW
+693 A
-705 HYKDLDHMISEIKGK
+705 
-720 KGYTLLKDLIQTA
+720 LLKDLIQTKR
-733 HFKKVSTWHYKDLDH
+733 FEIELNWHYKDLDDL
-748 MISEIKGKL
+748 ISILKKRL
-757 YPNQKVPKDEFN
+757 YLNQKVPKDEFN
-769 ALDSEKIVH
+769 ALDNEKIVH
-778 FKRIKVRADKKEELI
+778 FKRIKVKADKKEKLI

-810 RIKIAQGEIDP
+810 RMKIAQGEIDP
-821 YDTEKHKQDK
+821 YDTDKHKQDR
-831 TFKVDEAELLKLKEH
+831 TFKVDDAELLKLKEH

-855 NCDWLKHVVKVESES
+855 NCDWLKHVVKVESEI
-870 DFLEELLKIVETL
+870 DFLKELQKTETMKTL

-897 HLDNLFIPYFNNAA
+897 HLDNLFIPYIDNGAT

-933 IDPKGSKH
+933 IDPKG
-941 TDYEHK
+941 TEHISSQRK
-947 ADAYQLFKDKI
+947 AVWYKKLFKDKV
-958 FNPKNDPNLKIK
+958 FNPKNDPHFKIK

-975 YGDKDD
+975 YGDKDK
-981 VGERYR
+981 VVEGR
-987 DDWIKEGELK
+987 DYWIKKGELK

>member
-1 MAKKKDVTTDNEI
+1 MAKKKDLTSYNEI
-14 FVAQKLAEDEL
+14 FVAQKLAEWEL
-25 NINEINK
+25 NTNEINK
-32 PLEML
+32 PLERL
-37 DFKSFDNNKDLLD
+37 DFKSFDSNKELLD

-76 FYAFYQKHYSFAHCD
+76 FYAFYQEHYSFANCD
-91 FAKKKLNP
+91 FTNKKLNP

-105 KVENHCVSFENFIN
+105 KVENKCVSFENFIN

-139 ELLSVAI
+139 ELLSVAMG
-146 RMGLIPKKN
+146 MGLIPKKN
-155 IMFFSANEHLIK
+155 IMFFSANENLIK

-174 KYNRNK
+174 KYNRGK
-180 DYFKQIDF
+180 DFSKQIDF
-188 KNLKSVTNKDFHHA
+188 KNLKSITHKDFHRA
-202 PKNSFIEKIAL
+202 PKGFFEKIAL
-213 FYYRADLMSDEES
+213 FYYRADLMNDEES

-249 HKGNKTESKR
+249 HKGNKSESKR

-273 NFSATFTEESDLITA
+273 NFSATFTEESDLITS

-311 NNLNAFKE
+311 NNLNAFKD

-340 MQKRHQT
+340 MQKRYKI
-347 EGYFYDPLMLVFT
+347 ESYFHDPLMLVFT
-360 HSVNVKNS
+360 HSVNVENS

-376 LARVIENDDGS
+376 LARVIENDDGN
-387 DFLKAKDDLLEELK
+387 DFSKAKEDLLEELK
-401 NPEFL
+401 DPEFL

-413 GYKVNVF
+413 DYKVKVF
-420 KESLKS
+420 KEGLKS

-439 SNGHIE
+439 NSGHIE

-456 AFKLNTSDKVFCLIR
+456 AFKLNTSDKVFCLIK

-477 WICEKLKSV
+477 WIHEKLKSV

-494 FKEESYFSQIDKSSI
+494 FKEESYFSQIDRSSI
-509 NILVGSRTFDT
+509 NILVGSRTFET

-554 IESVKNQRQRLAYLD
+554 IESLKNQRQRLAYLD

-599 AILKIQKESENKGEN
+599 AILKIQKESENRGEN

-634 PCYRKEQTNALKISP
+634 PCYRKEPTSILKLSEN
-649 SASFKMSE
+649 ASFKMSE

-667 HLMSEKHFILK
+667 NLMSEKHFILK

-687 TLLKEM
+687 ATLKDM
-693 IQTAHFKKVPTW
+693 IQK
-705 HYKDLDHMISEIKGK
+705 
-720 KGYTLLKDLIQTA
+720 A
-733 HFKKVSTWHYKDLDH
+733 HFKKVSTWHYKDLDY

-757 YPNQKVPKDEFN
+757 YPNKKVPKDEFN
-769 ALDSEKIVH
+769 TLDNDKIVH
-778 FKRIKVRADKKEELI
+778 FKRIKVKADKQEALI
-793 QTIQEVKEYAPL
+793 KTIQEVKEHAPL

-810 RIKIAQGEIDP
+810 IKKIAQGEIDP
-821 YDTEKHKQDK
+821 YDTEKHKQGK
-831 TFKVDEAELLKLKEH
+831 TFKVDDAELLKLKEH

-855 NCDWLKHVVKVESES
+855 DCDWLKHVVKVKSEI
-870 DFLEELLKIVETL
+870 DFLQELQDQETTKTL
-883 QENYDFW
+883 QANYDFW

-897 HLDNLFIPYFNNAA
+897 HLDNLFIPYIDGAA
-911 ERKFFPDFIFWL
+911 ERRFFPDFIF
-923 QKGGTQIICF
+923 
-933 IDPKGSKH
+933 
-941 TDYEHK
+941 
-947 ADAYQLFKDKI
+947 
-958 FNPKNDPNLKIK
+958 
-970 VVLKF
+970 
-975 YGDKDD
+975 
-981 VGERYR
+981 
-987 DDWIKEGELK
+987 
-997 DFFLKQ
+997 
-1003 LA
+1003 

>member
-1 MAKKKDVTTDNEI
+1 MAKKKDLTSYNEI
-14 FVAQKLAEDEL
+14 FVAQKLAEEEL
-25 NINEINK
+25 NTNEINE

-37 DFKSFDNNKDLLD
+37 DFKSFDSNKELLD

-61 MLVAYFRDFKENKKE
+61 MLAAYFRDFKGSKKE
-76 FYAFYQKHYSFAHCD
+76 FYAFYQEHYSFANCD
-91 FAKKKLNP
+91 FTNKKLNP
-99 LLKSHF
+99 LLKNYF

-139 ELLSVAI
+139 ELLSVAMG
-146 RMGLIPKKN
+146 MGLIPKKN
-155 IMFFSANEHLIK
+155 IMFFSANENLIK

-174 KYNRNK
+174 KYNRGK
-180 DYFKQIDF
+180 DFSKQIDF
-188 KNLKSVTNKDFHHA
+188 KNLKSITHKDFHRA
-202 PKNSFIEKIAL
+202 PKDSFIKQIAL
-213 FYYRADLMSDEES
+213 FYYRADLMNDEES

-249 HKGNKTESKR
+249 HKGNKSESKR

-273 NFSATFTEESDLITA
+273 NFSATFTEESDLITS

-311 NNLNAFKE
+311 NNLNAFKD

-340 MQKRHQT
+340 MQKRYKI
-347 EGYFYDPLMLVFT
+347 EGYFHDPLMLVFT
-360 HSVNVKNS
+360 HSVNVENS

-376 LARVIENDDGS
+376 LARVIENDDGN
-387 DFLKAKDDLLEELK
+387 DFLKAKEDLLEEIK
-401 NPEFL
+401 DTEFL

-413 GYKVNVF
+413 DYKVKVF
-420 KESLKS
+420 KEGLNS

-445 VIINPKNNQEI
+445 VIVNPKNNQEI
-456 AFKLNTSDKVFCLIR
+456 AFKLNTSDKVFCLIK

-509 NILVGSRTFDT
+509 NILVGSRTFET

-599 AILKIQKESENKGEN
+599 AILKIQKESENRGED
-614 RGSWREIKLEKTPI
+614 REAWREITLEKTPI
-628 KHALFV
+628 KHDLFV
-634 PCYRKEQTNALKISP
+634 PCYRKEPTSILKLP
-649 SASFKMSE
+649 ENASFKMSK

-667 HLMSEKHFILK
+667 NLMSEKHFILK

-687 TLLKEM
+687 AQLKDM
-693 IQTAHFKKVPTW
+693 IQKAHV
-705 HYKDLDHMISEIKGK
+705 
-720 KGYTLLKDLIQTA
+720 
-733 HFKKVSTWHYKDLDH
+733 KKVSTWHYKDLDY
-748 MISEIKGKL
+748 MIAEIKGKL

-778 FKRIKVRADKKEELI
+778 FKRIKVKADKKEVLI
-793 QTIQEVKEYAPL
+793 KTIQEVKEHAPL

-810 RIKIAQGEIDP
+810 IKKIAQGEIDP

-831 TFKVDEAELLKLKEH
+831 TFKVDGAELLKLKEH

-855 NCDWLKHVVKVESES
+855 DCDWLKHVVKVKSEI
-870 DFLEELLKIVETL
+870 DFLQELQDQETTKTL
-883 QENYDFW
+883 QANYDFW

-897 HLDNLFIPYFNNAA
+897 HLDNLFIPYINNVT
-911 ERKFFPDFIFWL
+911 ERHFFPDFIFWL
-923 QKGGTQIICF
+923 QKGDTQIICF
-933 IDPKGSKH
+933 IDPKGNKH

-947 ADAYQLFKDKI
+947 ADAYKLFKDKV
-958 FNPKNDPNLKIK
+958 FNPKDDPHFKIK

-981 VGERYR
+981 VGDNYR
-987 DDWIKEGELK
+987 DYWIQKGKLN
-997 DFFLKQ
+997 DFFLTLKD
-1003 LA
+1003 

>member
-1 MAKKKDVTTDNEI
+1 MAKKKDLTSYNEI
-14 FVAQKLAEDEL
+14 FVAQKLAEEEL
-25 NINEINK
+25 NTNEINE
-32 PLEML
+32 PLERL
-37 DFKSFDNNKDLLD
+37 DFKSFDSNKELLD

-61 MLVAYFRDFKENKKE
+61 MLVAYFRDFKGSKKE
-76 FYAFYQKHYSFAHCD
+76 FYAFYQEHYSFANCD
-91 FAKKKLNP
+91 FTNKKLNP

-105 KVENHCVSFENFIN
+105 KVENKCVSFENFIN

-139 ELLSVAI
+139 ELLNVAMG
-146 RMGLIPKKN
+146 MGLIPKKN
-155 IMFFSANEHLIK
+155 IMFFSANENLIK

-174 KYNRNK
+174 KYNRGK
-180 DYFKQIDF
+180 DYSKQIDF
-188 KNLKSVTNKDFHHA
+188 KNLKSITHKDFHRA
-202 PKNSFIEKIAL
+202 PKDFFEKIAL
-213 FYYRADLMSDEES
+213 FYYRADLMNDEES

-249 HKGNKTESKR
+249 HKGNKSESKR

-273 NFSATFTEESDLITA
+273 NFSATFTEESDLITS

-311 NNLNAFKE
+311 NNLNAFKD

-340 MQKRHQT
+340 MQKRYKT
-347 EGYFYDPLMLVFT
+347 EGYFHDPLMLVFT
-360 HSVNVKNS
+360 HSVNVENS

-376 LARVIENDDGS
+376 LVRVIENDNGN
-387 DFLKAKDDLLEELK
+387 DFVKAKEDLLEEIK
-401 NPEFL
+401 DPEFL

-413 GYKVNVF
+413 DYKVKVF
-420 KESLKS
+420 KEGLKS

-439 SNGHIE
+439 RNGHIE

-456 AFKLNTSDKVFCLIR
+456 AFKLNTSDKVFCLIK

-494 FKEESYFSQIDKSSI
+494 FKEESYFSQIDRSSI
-509 NILVGSRTFDT
+509 NILVGSRTFET

-554 IESVKNQRQRLAYLD
+554 IESVKNQRQRLAYLE
-569 IDEAIKKDLKPNAAM
+569 IDPSIKEALKPNAAM

-599 AILKIQKESENKGEN
+599 AILKIQKESENRGEN

-628 KHALFV
+628 KHDLFV
-634 PCYRKEQTNALKISP
+634 PCYRKEPTSILKLP
-649 SASFKMSE
+649 ESASFKMSE

-667 HLMSEKHFILK
+667 NLMSEKHFILK
-678 HEIYDPKDY
+678 HEIYNPKDY
-687 TLLKEM
+687 AMLKDM
-693 IQTAHFKKVPTW
+693 IQKARV
-705 HYKDLDHMISEIKGK
+705 
-720 KGYTLLKDLIQTA
+720 
-733 HFKKVSTWHYKDLDH
+733 KKVSTWHYKDLDY
-748 MISEIKGKL
+748 MIAEIKGKL

-769 ALDSEKIVH
+769 ALDNEKIVH
-778 FKRIKVRADKKEELI
+778 FKRIKVKADKQEALI
-793 QTIQEVKEYAPL
+793 KTIQEVKEHAPL

-810 RIKIAQGEIDP
+810 IKKIAQGEIDP

-831 TFKVDEAELLKLKEH
+831 TFKVDGAELLKLKEH

-855 NCDWLKHVVKVESES
+855 DCDWLKHVVKVKSEI
-870 DFLEELLKIVETL
+870 DFLQELQDQETTKTL
-883 QENYDFW
+883 QANYDFW

-897 HLDNLFIPYFNNAA
+897 HLDNLFIPYINNVA
-911 ERKFFPDFIFWL
+911 ERRFFPDFIFWL
-923 QKGGTQIICF
+923 QKGDTQIICF
-933 IDPKGSKH
+933 IDPKGTKIS
-941 TDYEHK
+941 DYQHK
-947 ADAYQLFKDKI
+947 ADAYKLFKDKI
-958 FNPKNDPNLKIK
+958 FNPKNNPHFKIK

-981 VGERYR
+981 VGDNYR
-987 DDWIKEGELK
+987 DYWIQKGKLN
-997 DFFLKQ
+997 DFFLT
-1003 LA
+1003 LRD

>member
-1 MAKKKDVTTDNEI
+1 MAKKKDLTSYNEI

-25 NINEINK
+25 NTNEINE

-37 DFKSFDNNKDLLD
+37 DFKSFDSNKELLD

-76 FYAFYQKHYSFAHCD
+76 FYAFYQEHYSFANCD
-91 FAKKKLNP
+91 FTNKKLNH
-99 LLKSHF
+99 LLKAYF

-155 IMFFSANEHLIK
+155 IMFFSANENLIK

-174 KYNRNK
+174 KYNRGK
-180 DYFKQIDF
+180 DFSKQIDF
-188 KNLKSVTNKDFHHA
+188 KSLKSITNKDFYHA
-202 PKNSFIEKIAL
+202 PKGSFIEKIAL
-213 FYYRADLMSDEES
+213 FYYRADLMNDEES

-249 HKGNKTESKR
+249 HKGNKSESKR

-273 NFSATFTEESDLITA
+273 NFSATFTEESDLITS

-311 NNLNAFKE
+311 NNLIAFKE

-332 LKALLLLG
+332 LKALLLLS
-340 MQKRHQT
+340 MQKRYKT
-347 EGYFYDPLMLVFT
+347 EGYFHDPLMLVFT

-376 LARVIENDDGS
+376 LVRMIENDDGS
-387 DFLKAKDDLLEELK
+387 DFLKAKEDLLEELMK
-401 NPEFL
+401 PEFL
-406 FSDDKDK
+406 FSDNKDKD
-413 GYKVNVF
+413 YKVQVF
-420 KESLKS
+420 KEGLKS

-439 SNGHIE
+439 NNGHIE

-456 AFKLNTSDKVFCLIR
+456 AFKLNTSDKVFCLIK

-477 WICEKLKSV
+477 WIYEKLKSV

-509 NILVGSRTFDT
+509 NILVGSRTFET

-554 IESVKNQRQRLAYLD
+554 IESVKNQRQRLAYLE
-569 IDEAIKKDLKPNAAM
+569 IDPSIKEALKPNAAM

-599 AILKIQKESENKGEN
+599 AILKFQKESENKGEN
-614 RGSWREIKLEKTPI
+614 RGSWREIKLEKTRI
-628 KHALFV
+628 EHDLFV
-634 PCYRKEQTNALKISP
+634 PCYRKEQTSILKLP
-649 SASFKMSE
+649 ENASFKMSGE
-657 KNFKDLKEYF
+657 NFKDLKEYF
-667 HLMSEKHFILK
+667 NLMSEKHFILK

-687 TLLKEM
+687 KQLKDM
-693 IQTAHFKKVPTW
+693 IQK
-705 HYKDLDHMISEIKGK
+705 
-720 KGYTLLKDLIQTA
+720 A
-733 HFKKVSTWHYKDLDH
+733 HFKKVSTWHYKDLDY

-769 ALDSEKIVH
+769 TLDSEKIVH
-778 FKRIKVRADKKEELI
+778 FKRIKVKADKKEELVKK
-793 QTIQEVKEYAPL
+793 IQEVKEYAPL
-805 DKETL
+805 DKE
-810 RIKIAQGEIDP
+810 RIKIAQGEIDLD
-821 YDTEKHKQDK
+821 DTEKHKQDK
-831 TFKVDEAELLKLKEH
+831 TFKVDGAELLKLKEH

-855 NCDWLKHVVKVESES
+855 NCNWLKHVVKVKSEI
-870 DFLEELLKIVETL
+870 DFLQELQDQETTKTL

-897 HLDNLFIPYFNNAA
+897 HLDNLFIPYINDAT
-911 ERKFFPDFIFWL
+911 ERRFFPDFIFWL
-923 QKGGTQIICF
+923 QKGDTQIICF
-933 IDPKGSKH
+933 IDPKGIIIS
-941 TDYEHK
+941 DYQLK
-947 ADAYQLFKDKI
+947 ADAYKLFKDKV
-958 FNPKNDPNLKIK
+958 FTPKDNPHFKIK

-975 YGDKDD
+975 YGDKDGVAD
-981 VGERYR
+981 NYR
-987 DDWIKEGELK
+987 DYWIQKGKLN
-997 DFFLKQ
+997 DFFLTLKD
-1003 LA
+1003 